1 MYARIA
7 LGNVRR
13 SIKDFGIYFLTL
25 VLGVAVY
32 YAFNSV
38 TQQSAVLSLST
49 DMRTLVRELGM
60 VIGGVS
66 VFVAVLLAFLVLFG
80 NRFLIR
86 RRKREFAIY
95 LTLGMDRRHV
105 AGIVAMESLVV
116 GAGALVVGLAVG
128 VLLSQALL
136 YATAHLFNTHVRGF
150 GLMFSS
156 HACVYTVMSFAI
168 IFIVVGALNVLEVS
182 RFKLIDLMNAD
193 RKGEKSLVRN
203 LPLSVALF
211 VVSLVLIGVAYHV
224 LRVNGMY
231 AVDWRFNLATALV
244 SVGTFLLF
252 FSVSG
257 FLLRLG
263 QSARGFYLRG
273 LNMFT
278 LRQLSSRVNS
288 AWVSIS
294 IVCAALFLAITSTCG
309 GFAIVSSIN
318 QSVSAITHYDVS
330 VAMYSTAAKDDS
342 SSSAVAQGT
351 PGAVGTESGSR
362 KEELLKA
369 SIPDWD
375 SLVAS
380 SARIDVYQDPS
391 MRLNLKALRGDTGVE
406 LPDSFEKYTNGL
418 DQVPIYVVTLSQYN
432 ATLALRGEKPVALKA
447 GDALVITDMSN
458 MAGFWQRVALKR
470 GSFDFLGTT
479 MRLRAR
485 RTTMELHD
493 SVNTSMGTIVVP
505 DDVFESKRTELEP
518 LTSYL
523 NVKARDS
530 RAEARLYKEVVK
542 AHQPGLLYAAE
553 SKSSAKEEVVGLTA
567 VIGYLALYIGFV
579 LFVSC
584 AAILA
589 IQQLSDV
596 AESAPRYRVLFDL
609 GAERSMVNH
618 AILMQIAIYFLF
630 PLVVAL
636 AHSYVVLGVLGN
648 VIKSLGVFDFLR
660 PLGVTM
666 AIVLVLYG
674 GYFLLTYGMARGVIG
689 EKVRRRE

>member
-13 SIKDFGIYFLTL
+13 SIRDFGIYFLTL

-38 TQQSAVLSLST
+38 TQQSAVLKLSGN
-49 DMRTLVRELGM
+49 MRTLVQELGT
-60 VIGGVS
+60 IIRGVS
-66 VFVAVLLAFLVLFG
+66 IFVAVLLAFLVLFG

-105 AGIVAMESLVV
+105 SGIVAMESLAV

-136 YATAHLFNTHVRGF
+136 YATARLFNTHVTGF
-150 GLMFSS
+150 GLMFSGQ
-156 HACVYTVMSFAI
+156 ACAYTVMSFAI
-168 IFIVVGALNVLEVS
+168 IFLVVGALNVLEVS
-182 RFKLIDLMNAD
+182 RFRLIDLMNAD

-211 VVSLVLIGVAYHV
+211 VVSLALIGVAYHE

-231 AVDWRFNLATALV
+231 AIDWRFNLATALV

-273 LNMFT
+273 LNMFA

-330 VAMYSTAAKDDS
+330 IAMYSTAQTSHASDADD
-342 SSSAVAQGT
+342 V
-351 PGAVGTESGSR
+351 SGSG
-362 KEELLKA
+362 KEALLKA

-375 SLVAS
+375 SLVAD
-380 SARIDVYQDPS
+380 SARIDLYQDPS
-391 MRLNLKALRGDTGVE
+391 MRLNLKTLRGDTGVE
-406 LPDSFEKYTNGL
+406 LPDSFAKYTNGL
-418 DQVPIYVVTLSQYN
+418 DKVPIYVVSLSQYN
-432 ATLALRGEKPVALKA
+432 ATLALRGDKPATLKA
-447 GDALVITDMSN
+447 NEALVTTDMNN
-458 MAGFWQRVALKR
+458 MVGFWQRVALKR
-470 GSFDFLGTT
+470 ESFDFLGTA

-485 RTTMELHD
+485 STTMEYQN
-493 SVNTSMGTIVVP
+493 SVNTSVGTIVVP
-505 DDVFESKRTELEP
+505 DAALESKRAQLEP
-518 LTSYL
+518 LSSLL
-523 NVKARDS
+523 NVKAADS

-542 AHQPGLLYAAE
+542 AHQPGLLFAAG
-553 SKSSAKEEVVGLTA
+553 SKSTAKEEVVGLTA
-567 VIGYLALYIGFV
+567 IVGYLALYIGFV

-618 AILMQIAIYFLF
+618 AILAQIATYFLF

-636 AHSYVVLGVLGN
+636 AHSYVALGVLGG
-648 VIKSLGVFDFLR
+648 VIKSLGVLDFLR

-689 EKVRRRE
+689 EKVQRRE

>member
-13 SIKDFGIYFLTL
+13 SIRDFGIYFLTL

-38 TQQSAVLSLST
+38 TQQSAVLRLSGN
-49 DMRTLVRELGM
+49 MRTLVQELGT
-60 VIGGVS
+60 IIRGVS
-66 VFVAVLLAFLVLFG
+66 IFVAVLLAFLVLFG

-105 AGIVAMESLVV
+105 SGIVAMESLAV

-136 YATAHLFNTHVRGF
+136 YATARLFNTHVTGF
-150 GLMFSS
+150 GLMFSGQ
-156 HACVYTVMSFAI
+156 ACAYTVMSFAI
-168 IFIVVGALNVLEVS
+168 IFLVVGALNVLEVS
-182 RFKLIDLMNAD
+182 RFRLIDLMNAD

-211 VVSLVLIGVAYHV
+211 VVSLALIGVAYHE

-231 AVDWRFNLATALV
+231 AIDWRFNLATALV

-273 LNMFT
+273 LNMFA

-330 VAMYSTAAKDDS
+330 VAMYSTAQTSHASDADD
-342 SSSAVAQGT
+342 V
-351 PGAVGTESGSR
+351 SGSG
-362 KEELLKA
+362 KEALLKA
-369 SIPDWD
+369 SVPDWD
-375 SLVAS
+375 SLVAD
-380 SARIDVYQDPS
+380 SARIDLYQDPS
-391 MRLNLKALRGDTGVE
+391 MRLNLKALRGDTGVA
-406 LPDSFEKYTNGL
+406 LPDSFAKYTNGL
-418 DQVPIYVVTLSQYN
+418 DKVPIYVVSLSQYN
-432 ATLALRGEKPVALKA
+432 AILALRGDKPATLKA
-447 GDALVITDMSN
+447 NEALVTTDMNN
-458 MAGFWQRVALKR
+458 MVSFWQRVALKR
-470 GSFDFLGTT
+470 ESFDFLGTA

-485 RTTMELHD
+485 STTMEYQN
-493 SVNTSMGTIVVP
+493 SVNTSVGTIVVP
-505 DDVFESKRTELEP
+505 DAALESKRAQLEP
-518 LTSYL
+518 LSSLL
-523 NVKARDS
+523 NVKAADS

-542 AHQPGLLYAAE
+542 AHQPGLLFAAG
-553 SKSSAKEEVVGLTA
+553 SKSTAKEEVVGLTA
-567 VIGYLALYIGFV
+567 IVGYLALYIGFV

-618 AILMQIAIYFLF
+618 AILAQIATYFLF

-636 AHSYVVLGVLGN
+636 AHSYVALGVLGG
-648 VIKSLGVFDFLR
+648 VIKSLGVLDFLR

-689 EKVRRRE
+689 EKARRRE

>member
-13 SIKDFGIYFLTL
+13 SIRDFGIYFLTL

-38 TQQSAVLSLST
+38 TQQSAVLRLSGN
-49 DMRTLVRELGM
+49 MRALVQELGT
-60 VIGGVS
+60 IIRGVS
-66 VFVAVLLAFLVLFG
+66 IFVAVLLAFLVLFG

-105 AGIVAMESLVV
+105 SGIVAMESLAV

-136 YATAHLFNTHVRGF
+136 YATARLFNTHVTGF
-150 GLMFSS
+150 GLMFSGQ
-156 HACVYTVMSFAI
+156 ACAYTVMSFAI
-168 IFIVVGALNVLEVS
+168 IFLVVGALNVFEVS
-182 RFKLIDLMNAD
+182 RFRLIDLMNAD

-203 LPLSVALF
+203 LPLFVALF
-211 VVSLVLIGVAYHV
+211 VVSLALIGVAYHE

-231 AVDWRFNLATALV
+231 AIDWRFNLATALV

-273 LNMFT
+273 LNMFA

-330 VAMYSTAAKDDS
+330 VAMYSTAQTSYASDADD
-342 SSSAVAQGT
+342 V
-351 PGAVGTESGSR
+351 SGSG
-362 KEELLKA
+362 KEALLKA
-369 SIPDWD
+369 SVPDWD
-375 SLVAS
+375 SLVAD
-380 SARIDVYQDPS
+380 SARIDLYQDPS
-391 MRLNLKALRGDTGVE
+391 MRLNLKTLRGDTGVE
-406 LPDSFEKYTNGL
+406 LPDSFAKYTNGL
-418 DQVPIYVVTLSQYN
+418 DKVPIYVVSLSQYN
-432 ATLALRGEKPVALKA
+432 ATLALRGDKPATLKA
-447 GDALVITDMSN
+447 NEALVTTDMNN
-458 MAGFWQRVALKR
+458 MVSFWQRVALKR
-470 GSFDFLGTT
+470 GSFDFLGTALL
-479 MRLRAR
+479 LRAR
-485 RTTMELHD
+485 STTMEYQN
-493 SVNTSMGTIVVP
+493 SVNTSVGTIVVP
-505 DDVFESKRTELEP
+505 DAALESKRAQLEP
-518 LTSYL
+518 LSSLL
-523 NVKARDS
+523 NVKAAGS

-542 AHQPGLLYAAE
+542 ARQPGLLFAAG
-553 SKSSAKEEVVGLTA
+553 SKSTAKEEVVGLTA
-567 VIGYLALYIGFV
+567 IVGYLALYIGFV

-618 AILMQIAIYFLF
+618 AILAQIATYFLF

-636 AHSYVVLGVLGN
+636 AHSYVALGVLGG
-648 VIKSLGVFDFLR
+648 VIKSLGVLDFLR

>member
-38 TQQSAVLSLST
+38 TQQSAVLRLST

-105 AGIVAMESLVV
+105 SGIVAMESLAV

-136 YATAHLFNTHVRGF
+136 YATARLFNTHVTGF
-150 GLMFSS
+150 GLMFSGQ
-156 HACVYTVMSFAI
+156 ACVYTVMSFAI
-168 IFIVVGALNVLEVS
+168 IFLVVGALNVLEVS
-182 RFKLIDLMNAD
+182 RFRLIDLMNAD

-211 VVSLVLIGVAYHV
+211 VVSLALIGVAYHE

-231 AVDWRFNLATALV
+231 AIDWRFNLATALV

-273 LNMFT
+273 LNMFA

-330 VAMYSTAAKDDS
+330 VAMYSTAQTSHASNAGD
-342 SSSAVAQGT
+342 V
-351 PGAVGTESGSR
+351 SGSG
-362 KEELLKA
+362 KEALLKA
-369 SIPDWD
+369 SVPDWD
-375 SLVAS
+375 SLVAD
-380 SARIDVYQDPS
+380 SARIDLYQDPS
-391 MRLNLKALRGDTGVE
+391 MRLNLKMLRGDTGVE
-406 LPDSFEKYTNGL
+406 LPDSFAKYTNGL
-418 DQVPIYVVTLSQYN
+418 DKVPIYVVSLSQYN
-432 ATLALRGEKPVALKA
+432 AILALRGDKPATLKA
-447 GDALVITDMSN
+447 NEALVTTDMNN
-458 MAGFWQRVALKR
+458 MVSFWQRVALKR
-470 GSFDFLGTT
+470 EGFDFLGTA

-485 RTTMELHD
+485 STTMEYQN
-493 SVNTSMGTIVVP
+493 SVNTSVGTIVVP
-505 DDVFESKRTELEP
+505 DAALESKRAQLEP
-518 LTSYL
+518 LSSLL
-523 NVKARDS
+523 NVKAADS

-542 AHQPGLLYAAE
+542 AHQPGLLFAAG
-553 SKSSAKEEVVGLTA
+553 SKSTAKEEVVGLTA
-567 VIGYLALYIGFV
+567 IVGYLALYIGFV

-618 AILMQIAIYFLF
+618 AILAQIATYFLF

-636 AHSYVVLGVLGN
+636 AHSYVALGVLGG
-648 VIKSLGVFDFLR
+648 VIKSLGVLDFLR

-689 EKVRRRE
+689 EKARRRE

>member
-13 SIKDFGIYFLTL
+13 SIRDFGIYFLTL

-38 TQQSAVLSLST
+38 TQQSAVLRLSGN
-49 DMRTLVRELGM
+49 MRTLVQELGT
-60 VIGGVS
+60 IIRGVS
-66 VFVAVLLAFLVLFG
+66 IFVAVLLAFLVLFG

-105 AGIVAMESLVV
+105 SGIVAMESLAV

-136 YATAHLFNTHVRGF
+136 YATARLFNTHVTGF
-150 GLMFSS
+150 GLMFSGQ
-156 HACVYTVMSFAI
+156 ACAYTVMSFAI
-168 IFIVVGALNVLEVS
+168 IFLVVGALNVLEVS
-182 RFKLIDLMNAD
+182 RFRLIDLMNAD

-211 VVSLVLIGVAYHV
+211 VVSLALIGVAYHE

-231 AVDWRFNLATALV
+231 AIDWRFNLATALV

-273 LNMFT
+273 LNMFA

-330 VAMYSTAAKDDS
+330 VAMYSTAQTSHASDADD
-342 SSSAVAQGT
+342 V
-351 PGAVGTESGSR
+351 SGSG
-362 KEELLKA
+362 KEALLKA
-369 SIPDWD
+369 SVPDWD
-375 SLVAS
+375 SLVAD
-380 SARIDVYQDPS
+380 SARIDLYQDPS
-391 MRLNLKALRGDTGVE
+391 MRLNLKALRGDTGVA
-406 LPDSFEKYTNGL
+406 LPDSFAKYTNGL
-418 DQVPIYVVTLSQYN
+418 DKVPIYVVSLSQYN
-432 ATLALRGEKPVALKA
+432 AILALRGDKPATLKA
-447 GDALVITDMSN
+447 NEALVTTDMNN
-458 MAGFWQRVALKR
+458 MVSFWQRVALKR
-470 GSFDFLGTT
+470 EGFDFLGTA

-485 RTTMELHD
+485 STTMEYQN
-493 SVNTSMGTIVVP
+493 SVNTSVGTIVVP
-505 DDVFESKRTELEP
+505 DAALESKRAQLKP
-518 LTSYL
+518 RSSLL
-523 NVKARDS
+523 NVKAADS

-542 AHQPGLLYAAE
+542 AHQPGLLFAAG
-553 SKSSAKEEVVGLTA
+553 SKSTAKEEVVGLTA
-567 VIGYLALYIGFV
+567 IVGYLALYIGFV

-618 AILMQIAIYFLF
+618 AILAQIATYFLF

-636 AHSYVVLGVLGN
+636 AHSYVALGVLGG
-648 VIKSLGVFDFLR
+648 VIKSLGVLDFLR

-689 EKVRRRE
+689 EKARRRE

>member
-13 SIKDFGIYFLTL
+13 SIRDFGIYFLTL

-38 TQQSAVLSLST
+38 TQQSAVLKLSGN
-49 DMRTLVRELGM
+49 MRTLVQELGT
-60 VIGGVS
+60 IIRGVS
-66 VFVAVLLAFLVLFG
+66 IFVAVLLAFLVLFG

-105 AGIVAMESLVV
+105 SGIVAMESLAV

-136 YATAHLFNTHVRGF
+136 YATARLFNTHVTGF
-150 GLMFSS
+150 GLMFSGQ
-156 HACVYTVMSFAI
+156 ACAYTVMSFAI
-168 IFIVVGALNVLEVS
+168 IFLVVGALNVLEVS
-182 RFKLIDLMNAD
+182 RFRLIDLMNAD

-211 VVSLVLIGVAYHV
+211 VVSLALIGVAYHE

-231 AVDWRFNLATALV
+231 AIDWRFNLATALV

-273 LNMFT
+273 LNMFA

-330 VAMYSTAAKDDS
+330 IAMYSTAQTSHASDADD
-342 SSSAVAQGT
+342 V
-351 PGAVGTESGSR
+351 SGSG
-362 KEELLKA
+362 KEALLKA
-369 SIPDWD
+369 SVPDWD
-375 SLVAS
+375 SLVAD
-380 SARIDVYQDPS
+380 SARIDLYQDPS
-391 MRLNLKALRGDTGVE
+391 MRLNLKALRGDTGVA
-406 LPDSFEKYTNGL
+406 LPDSFAKYTNGL
-418 DQVPIYVVTLSQYN
+418 DKVPIYVVSLSQYN
-432 ATLALRGEKPVALKA
+432 AILALRGDKPATLKA
-447 GDALVITDMSN
+447 NEALVTTDMNN
-458 MAGFWQRVALKR
+458 MVSFWQRVALKR
-470 GSFDFLGTT
+470 GSFDFLGTA

-485 RTTMELHD
+485 STTMEYQN
-493 SVNTSMGTIVVP
+493 SVNTSVGTIVVP
-505 DDVFESKRTELEP
+505 DAALESKRAQLEP
-518 LTSYL
+518 LSSLL
-523 NVKARDS
+523 NVKAADS

-542 AHQPGLLYAAE
+542 AHQPGLLFAAG
-553 SKSSAKEEVVGLTA
+553 SKSTAKEEVVGLTA
-567 VIGYLALYIGFV
+567 IVGYLALYIGFV

-618 AILMQIAIYFLF
+618 AILAQIATYFLF

-636 AHSYVVLGVLGN
+636 AHSYVALGVLGG
-648 VIKSLGVFDFLR
+648 VIKSLGVLDFLR

-689 EKVRRRE
+689 EKVQRRE

>member
-13 SIKDFGIYFLTL
+13 SIRDFGIYFLTL

-38 TQQSAVLSLST
+38 TQQSAVLRLSGN
-49 DMRTLVRELGM
+49 MRTLVQELGT
-60 VIGGVS
+60 IIRGVS
-66 VFVAVLLAFLVLFG
+66 IFVAVLLAFLVLFG

-105 AGIVAMESLVV
+105 SGIVAMESLAV

-136 YATAHLFNTHVRGF
+136 YATARLFNTHVTGF
-150 GLMFSS
+150 GLMFSGQ
-156 HACVYTVMSFAI
+156 ACAYTVMSFAI
-168 IFIVVGALNVLEVS
+168 IFLVVGALNVLEVS
-182 RFKLIDLMNAD
+182 RFRLIDLMNAD

-211 VVSLVLIGVAYHV
+211 VVSLALIGVAYHE

-231 AVDWRFNLATALV
+231 AIDWRFNLATALV

-273 LNMFT
+273 LNMFA

-330 VAMYSTAAKDDS
+330 VAMYSTAQTSHASNADD
-342 SSSAVAQGT
+342 V
-351 PGAVGTESGSR
+351 SGSG
-362 KEELLKA
+362 KEALLKA
-369 SIPDWD
+369 SVPDWD
-375 SLVAS
+375 SLVAD
-380 SARIDVYQDPS
+380 SARIDLYQDPS
-391 MRLNLKALRGDTGVE
+391 MRLNLKTLRGDTGVE
-406 LPDSFEKYTNGL
+406 LPDSFAKYTNGL
-418 DQVPIYVVTLSQYN
+418 DKVPIYVVSLSQYN
-432 ATLALRGEKPVALKA
+432 ATLALRGDKPATLKA
-447 GDALVITDMSN
+447 NEALVTTDMNN
-458 MAGFWQRVALKR
+458 MVSFWQRVALKR
-470 GSFDFLGTT
+470 EGFDFLGTA

-485 RTTMELHD
+485 STTMEYQN
-493 SVNTSMGTIVVP
+493 SVNTSVGTIVVP
-505 DDVFESKRTELEP
+505 DAALESKCAQLEP
-518 LTSYL
+518 LSSLL
-523 NVKARDS
+523 NVRATDS

-542 AHQPGLLYAAE
+542 AHQPGLLFAAE
-553 SKSSAKEEVVGLTA
+553 SKSTAKEEVVGLTA
-567 VIGYLALYIGFV
+567 IVGYLALYIGFV

-618 AILMQIAIYFLF
+618 AILAQIATYFLF

-636 AHSYVVLGVLGN
+636 AHSYVALGVLGG
-648 VIKSLGVFDFLR
+648 VIKSLGVLDFLR

-689 EKVRRRE
+689 EKVQRRE

>member
-13 SIKDFGIYFLTL
+13 SIRDFGIYFLTL

-38 TQQSAVLSLST
+38 TQQSAVLRLSGN
-49 DMRTLVRELGM
+49 MRTLVQELGT
-60 VIGGVS
+60 IIRGVS
-66 VFVAVLLAFLVLFG
+66 IFVAVLLAFLVLFG

-105 AGIVAMESLVV
+105 SGIVAMESLAV

-136 YATAHLFNTHVRGF
+136 YATARLFNTHVTGF
-150 GLMFSS
+150 GLMFSGQ
-156 HACVYTVMSFAI
+156 ACAYTVMSFAI
-168 IFIVVGALNVLEVS
+168 IFLVVGALNVLEVS
-182 RFKLIDLMNAD
+182 RFRLIDLMNAD

-211 VVSLVLIGVAYHV
+211 VVSLALIGVAYHE

-231 AVDWRFNLATALV
+231 AIDWRFNLATALV

-263 QSARGFYLRG
+263 QSVRGFYLRG
-273 LNMFT
+273 LNMFA

-330 VAMYSTAAKDDS
+330 VAMYSTAQTSHASNAGD
-342 SSSAVAQGT
+342 V
-351 PGAVGTESGSR
+351 SGSG
-362 KEELLKA
+362 KEALLKA
-369 SIPDWD
+369 SVPDWD
-375 SLVAS
+375 SLVAD
-380 SARIDVYQDPS
+380 SARIDLYQDPS
-391 MRLNLKALRGDTGVE
+391 MRLNLKMLRGDTGVE
-406 LPDSFEKYTNGL
+406 LPDSFAKYTNGL
-418 DQVPIYVVTLSQYN
+418 DKVPIYVVSLSQYN
-432 ATLALRGEKPVALKA
+432 ATLALRGDKPATLKA
-447 GDALVITDMSN
+447 NEALVTTDMNN
-458 MAGFWQRVALKR
+458 MVSFWQRVALKR
-470 GSFDFLGTT
+470 EGFDFLGTA

-485 RTTMELHD
+485 STTMEYQN
-493 SVNTSMGTIVVP
+493 SVNTSVGTIVVP
-505 DDVFESKRTELEP
+505 DTALESKRAQLEP
-518 LTSYL
+518 LSSLL
-523 NVKARDS
+523 NVKTADS

-542 AHQPGLLYAAE
+542 AHQPGLLFAAG
-553 SKSSAKEEVVGLTA
+553 SKSTAKEEVVGLTA
-567 VIGYLALYIGFV
+567 IVGYLALYIGFV

-618 AILMQIAIYFLF
+618 AILAQIATYFLF

-636 AHSYVVLGVLGN
+636 AHSYVALGVLGG
-648 VIKSLGVFDFLR
+648 VIKTLGVLDFLR
-660 PLGVTM
+660 PLGITM

-689 EKVRRRE
+689 EKARRRE

>member
-13 SIKDFGIYFLTL
+13 SIRDFGIYFLTL

-38 TQQSAVLSLST
+38 TQQSAVLRLSGN
-49 DMRTLVRELGM
+49 MRTLVQELGT
-60 VIGGVS
+60 IIRGVS
-66 VFVAVLLAFLVLFG
+66 IFVAVLLAFLVLFG

-105 AGIVAMESLVV
+105 SGIVAMESLAV

-136 YATAHLFNTHVRGF
+136 YATARLFNTHVTGF
-150 GLMFSS
+150 GLMFSGQ
-156 HACVYTVMSFAI
+156 ACAYTVMSFAI
-168 IFIVVGALNVLEVS
+168 IFLVVGALNVLEVS
-182 RFKLIDLMNAD
+182 RFRLIDLMNAD

-211 VVSLVLIGVAYHV
+211 VVSLALIGVAYHE

-231 AVDWRFNLATALV
+231 AIDWRFNLATALV

-273 LNMFT
+273 LNMFA

-330 VAMYSTAAKDDS
+330 VAMYSTAQTSYASDADD
-342 SSSAVAQGT
+342 V
-351 PGAVGTESGSR
+351 SGSG
-362 KEELLKA
+362 KEALLKA
-369 SIPDWD
+369 SVPDWD
-375 SLVAS
+375 SLVAD
-380 SARIDVYQDPS
+380 SARIDLYQGPS
-391 MRLNLKALRGDTGVE
+391 MRLNLKTLRGDTGVE
-406 LPDSFEKYTNGL
+406 LPDSFAKYTNGL
-418 DQVPIYVVTLSQYN
+418 DKVPIYVVSLSQYN
-432 ATLALRGEKPVALKA
+432 ATLALRGDKPATLKA
-447 GDALVITDMSN
+447 NEALVTTDMNN
-458 MAGFWQRVALKR
+458 MVSFWQRVALKR
-470 GSFDFLGTT
+470 ESFDFLGTA

-485 RTTMELHD
+485 STTMEYQN
-493 SVNTSMGTIVVP
+493 SVNTSVGTIVVP
-505 DDVFESKRTELEP
+505 DAALESKRTQLDP
-518 LTSYL
+518 LSSLL
-523 NVKARDS
+523 NVKAADS

-542 AHQPGLLYAAE
+542 AHQPGLLFAAE
-553 SKSSAKEEVVGLTA
+553 SKSTAKEEVVGLTA
-567 VIGYLALYIGFV
+567 IVGYLALYIGFV

-618 AILMQIAIYFLF
+618 AILAQIATYFLF

-636 AHSYVVLGVLGN
+636 AHSYVALGVLGG
-648 VIKSLGVFDFLR
+648 VIKSLGVLDFLR

>member
-38 TQQSAVLSLST
+38 TQQSAVLKLSGN
-49 DMRTLVRELGM
+49 MRTLVQELGTI
-60 VIGGVS
+60 IGGVS

-105 AGIVAMESLVV
+105 SGIVAMESLVV

-136 YATAHLFNTHVRGF
+136 YATARLFNTHVTGF
-150 GLMFSS
+150 GLMFSGQ
-156 HACVYTVMSFAI
+156 ACAYTVLSFAV
-168 IFIVVGALNVLEVS
+168 IFLVVGALNVLEVS
-182 RFKLIDLMNAD
+182 RFRLIDLMNAD

-211 VVSLVLIGVAYHV
+211 VVSLALIGVAYHE

-231 AVDWRFNLATALV
+231 AIDWRFNLATALV

-273 LNMFT
+273 FNMFA

-330 VAMYSTAAKDDS
+330 IAMYSTAAKDA
-342 SSSAVAQGT
+342 SSSAAAITDGS
-351 PGAVGTESGSR
+351 GMES
-362 KEELLKA
+362 LLKA

-375 SLVAS
+375 SLVAD
-380 SARIDVYQDPS
+380 SARIDLYQDPS
-391 MRLNLKALRGDTGVE
+391 MRLNLKALRGDTGVA
-406 LPDSFEKYTNGL
+406 LPDSFAKYTNGL
-418 DQVPIYVVTLSQYN
+418 DKVPIYVVSLSQYN
-432 ATLALRGEKPVALKA
+432 AILALRGDKPATLKA
-447 GDALVITDMSN
+447 NEALVTTDMNN
-458 MAGFWQRVALKR
+458 MVSFWQRVALKR
-470 GSFDFLGTT
+470 EGFDFLGTA

-485 RTTMELHD
+485 STTMEYQN
-493 SVNTSMGTIVVP
+493 SVNTSVGTIVVP
-505 DDVFESKRTELEP
+505 DAALESKRAQLKP
-518 LTSYL
+518 RSSLL
-523 NVKARDS
+523 NVKAKDS

-542 AHQPGLLYAAE
+542 AHQPGLLFAAE
-553 SKSSAKEEVVGLTA
+553 SKSTAKEEVVGLTA
-567 VIGYLALYIGFV
+567 IVGYLALYIGFV

-618 AILMQIAIYFLF
+618 AILAQIATYFLF

-636 AHSYVVLGVLGN
+636 AHSYVALGVLGG
-648 VIKSLGVFDFLR
+648 VIKTLGVLDFLR
-660 PLGVTM
+660 PLGITM

-689 EKVRRRE
+689 EKVQRRD

>member
-13 SIKDFGIYFLTL
+13 SIRDFGIYFLTL

-38 TQQSAVLSLST
+38 TQQSAVLRLSGN
-49 DMRTLVRELGM
+49 MRTLVQELGT
-60 VIGGVS
+60 IIRGVS
-66 VFVAVLLAFLVLFG
+66 IFVAVLLAFLVLFG

-105 AGIVAMESLVV
+105 SGIVAMESLAV

-136 YATAHLFNTHVRGF
+136 YATARLFNTHVTGF
-150 GLMFSS
+150 GLMFSGQ
-156 HACVYTVMSFAI
+156 ACAYTVMSFAI
-168 IFIVVGALNVLEVS
+168 IFLVVGALNVLEVS
-182 RFKLIDLMNAD
+182 RFRLIDLMNAD

-211 VVSLVLIGVAYHV
+211 VVSLALIGVAYHE

-231 AVDWRFNLATALV
+231 AIDWRFNLATALV

-273 LNMFT
+273 LNMFA

-330 VAMYSTAAKDDS
+330 IAMYSPAQTSHASDADD
-342 SSSAVAQGT
+342 V
-351 PGAVGTESGSR
+351 SGSG
-362 KEELLKA
+362 KEALLKA
-369 SIPDWD
+369 SVPDWD
-375 SLVAS
+375 SLVAD
-380 SARIDVYQDPS
+380 SARIDLYQDPS
-391 MRLNLKALRGDTGVE
+391 MRLNLKMLRGDTGVE
-406 LPDSFEKYTNGL
+406 LPDSFAKYTNGL
-418 DQVPIYVVTLSQYN
+418 DKVPIYVVSLSQYN
-432 ATLALRGEKPVALKA
+432 ATLALRGDKPATLKA
-447 GDALVITDMSN
+447 NEALVTTDMNN
-458 MAGFWQRVALKR
+458 MVSFWQRVALKR
-470 GSFDFLGTT
+470 EGFDFLGTA

-485 RTTMELHD
+485 STTMEYQN
-493 SVNTSMGTIVVP
+493 SVNTSVGTIVVP
-505 DDVFESKRTELEP
+505 DTALESKRAQLEP
-518 LTSYL
+518 LSSLL
-523 NVKARDS
+523 NVKTADS

-542 AHQPGLLYAAE
+542 AHQPGLLFAAG
-553 SKSSAKEEVVGLTA
+553 SKSTAKEEVVGLTA
-567 VIGYLALYIGFV
+567 IVGYLALYIGFV

-618 AILMQIAIYFLF
+618 AILAQIATYFLF

-636 AHSYVVLGVLGN
+636 AHSYAALGVLGG
-648 VIKSLGVFDFLR
+648 VIKSLGVLDFLR

-689 EKVRRRE
+689 EKARRRE

>member
-38 TQQSAVLSLST
+38 TQQSAVLRLST

-105 AGIVAMESLVV
+105 SGIVAMESLAV

-136 YATAHLFNTHVRGF
+136 YATARLFNTHVTGF
-150 GLMFSS
+150 GLMFSGQ
-156 HACVYTVMSFAI
+156 ACVYTVMSFAI
-168 IFIVVGALNVLEVS
+168 IFLVVGALNVLEVS
-182 RFKLIDLMNAD
+182 RFRLIDLMNAD

-211 VVSLVLIGVAYHV
+211 VVSLALIGVAYHE

-231 AVDWRFNLATALV
+231 AIDWRFNLATALV

-273 LNMFT
+273 LNMFA

-330 VAMYSTAAKDDS
+330 IAMYSTAQTSHASDADD
-342 SSSAVAQGT
+342 V
-351 PGAVGTESGSR
+351 SGSG
-362 KEELLKA
+362 KEALLKA

-375 SLVAS
+375 SLVAD
-380 SARIDVYQDPS
+380 SARIDLYQDPS
-391 MRLNLKALRGDTGVE
+391 MRLNLKALRGDTGVA
-406 LPDSFEKYTNGL
+406 LPDSFAKYTNGL
-418 DQVPIYVVTLSQYN
+418 DKVPIYVVSLSQYN
-432 ATLALRGEKPVALKA
+432 AILALRGDKPATLKA
-447 GDALVITDMSN
+447 NEALVTTDMNN
-458 MAGFWQRVALKR
+458 MVSFWQRVALKR
-470 GSFDFLGTT
+470 EGFDFLGTA

-485 RTTMELHD
+485 STTMEYQN
-493 SVNTSMGTIVVP
+493 SVNTSVGTIVVP
-505 DDVFESKRTELEP
+505 DAALESKRAQLEP
-518 LTSYL
+518 LSSLL
-523 NVKARDS
+523 NVKAADS

-542 AHQPGLLYAAE
+542 AHQPGLLFAAG
-553 SKSSAKEEVVGLTA
+553 SKSTAKEEVVGLTA
-567 VIGYLALYIGFV
+567 IVGYLALYIGFV

-618 AILMQIAIYFLF
+618 AILAQIATYFLF

-636 AHSYVVLGVLGN
+636 AHSYVALGVLGG
-648 VIKSLGVFDFLR
+648 VIKSLGVLDFLR

-689 EKVRRRE
+689 EKVQRRE

>member
-13 SIKDFGIYFLTL
+13 SIRDFGIYFLTL

-38 TQQSAVLSLST
+38 TQQSAVLRLSGN
-49 DMRTLVRELGM
+49 MRTLVQELGT
-60 VIGGVS
+60 IIRGVS
-66 VFVAVLLAFLVLFG
+66 IFVAVLLAFLVLFG

-105 AGIVAMESLVV
+105 SGIVAMESLAV

-136 YATAHLFNTHVRGF
+136 YATARLFNTHVTGF
-150 GLMFSS
+150 GLMFSGQ
-156 HACVYTVMSFAI
+156 ACAYTVMSFAI
-168 IFIVVGALNVLEVS
+168 IFLVVGALNVLEVS
-182 RFKLIDLMNAD
+182 RFRLIDLMNAD

-211 VVSLVLIGVAYHV
+211 VVSLALIGVAYHE

-231 AVDWRFNLATALV
+231 AIDWRFNLATALV

-273 LNMFT
+273 LNMFA

-330 VAMYSTAAKDDS
+330 VAMYSTAQTSYASDADD
-342 SSSAVAQGT
+342 V
-351 PGAVGTESGSR
+351 SGSG
-362 KEELLKA
+362 KEALLKA
-369 SIPDWD
+369 SVPDWN
-375 SLVAS
+375 SLVAD
-380 SARIDVYQDPS
+380 SARIDLYQDPS
-391 MRLNLKALRGDTGVE
+391 MRLNLKTLRGDTGVE
-406 LPDSFEKYTNGL
+406 LPDSFAKYTNGL
-418 DQVPIYVVTLSQYN
+418 DKVPIYVVSLSQYN
-432 ATLALRGEKPVALKA
+432 ATLALRGDKPATLKA
-447 GDALVITDMSN
+447 NEALVTTDMNN
-458 MAGFWQRVALKR
+458 MVSFWQRVALKR
-470 GSFDFLGTT
+470 EGFDFLGTA

-485 RTTMELHD
+485 STTMEYQN
-493 SVNTSMGTIVVP
+493 SVNTSVGTIVVP
-505 DDVFESKRTELEP
+505 DAALESKRAQLKP
-518 LTSYL
+518 RSSLL
-523 NVKARDS
+523 NVKAKDS

-542 AHQPGLLYAAE
+542 AHQPGLLFAAE
-553 SKSSAKEEVVGLTA
+553 SKSTAKEEVVGLTA
-567 VIGYLALYIGFV
+567 IVGYLALYIGFV

-618 AILMQIAIYFLF
+618 AILAQIATYFLF

-636 AHSYVVLGVLGN
+636 AHSYVALGVLGG
-648 VIKSLGVFDFLR
+648 VIKSLGVLDFLR

-689 EKVRRRE
+689 EKVQRRE

>member
-13 SIKDFGIYFLTL
+13 SIRDFGIYFLTL

-38 TQQSAVLSLST
+38 TQQSAVLRLSGN
-49 DMRTLVRELGM
+49 MRTLVQELGT
-60 VIGGVS
+60 IIRGVS
-66 VFVAVLLAFLVLFG
+66 IFVAVLLAFLVLFG

-105 AGIVAMESLVV
+105 SGIVAMESLAV

-136 YATAHLFNTHVRGF
+136 YATARLFNTHVTGF
-150 GLMFSS
+150 GLMFSGQ
-156 HACVYTVMSFAI
+156 ACAYTVMSFAI
-168 IFIVVGALNVLEVS
+168 IFLVVGALNVLEVS
-182 RFKLIDLMNAD
+182 RFRLIDLMNAD

-211 VVSLVLIGVAYHV
+211 VVSLALIGVAYHE

-231 AVDWRFNLATALV
+231 AIDWRFNLATALV

-273 LNMFT
+273 LNMFA

-330 VAMYSTAAKDDS
+330 VAMYSTAQTSYASDADD
-342 SSSAVAQGT
+342 V
-351 PGAVGTESGSR
+351 SGSG
-362 KEELLKA
+362 KEALLKA
-369 SIPDWD
+369 SVPDWD
-375 SLVAS
+375 SLVAD
-380 SARIDVYQDPS
+380 SARIDLYQDPS
-391 MRLNLKALRGDTGVE
+391 MRLNLKTLRGDTGVE
-406 LPDSFEKYTNGL
+406 LPDSFAKYTNGL
-418 DQVPIYVVTLSQYN
+418 DKVPIYVVSLSQYN
-432 ATLALRGEKPVALKA
+432 ATLALRGDKPATLGA
-447 GDALVITDMSN
+447 NEALVTTDTNN
-458 MAGFWQRVALKR
+458 MVSFWQRVALKR
-470 GSFDFLGTT
+470 GSFDFLGTA

-485 RTTMELHD
+485 GTTMEYQN
-493 SVNTSMGTIVVP
+493 SANTSMGTIVVP
-505 DDVFESKRTELEP
+505 DDVLESKRDQLEP
-518 LTSYL
+518 LSSLL
-523 NVKARDS
+523 NVRATDS
-530 RAEARLYKEVVK
+530 RAEARLYREAVK
-542 AHQPGLLYAAE
+542 AHQPGLLFAAE

-567 VIGYLALYIGFV
+567 IVGYLALYIGFV

-618 AILMQIAIYFLF
+618 AILAQIATYFLF

-636 AHSYVVLGVLGN
+636 AHSYVALGVLGG
-648 VIKSLGVFDFLR
+648 VIKSQGVLDFLR

-689 EKVRRRE
+689 EKVQRRD

>member
-13 SIKDFGIYFLTL
+13 SIRDFGIYFLTL

-38 TQQSAVLSLST
+38 TQQSAVLRLSGN
-49 DMRTLVRELGM
+49 MRTLVQELGT
-60 VIGGVS
+60 IIRGVS
-66 VFVAVLLAFLVLFG
+66 IFVAVLLAFLVLFG

-105 AGIVAMESLVV
+105 SGIVAMESLAV

-136 YATAHLFNTHVRGF
+136 YATARLFNTHVTGF
-150 GLMFSS
+150 GLMFSGQ
-156 HACVYTVMSFAI
+156 ACAYTVMSFAI
-168 IFIVVGALNVLEVS
+168 IFLVVGALNVLEVS
-182 RFKLIDLMNAD
+182 RFRLIDLMNAD

-211 VVSLVLIGVAYHV
+211 VVSLALIGVAYHE

-231 AVDWRFNLATALV
+231 AIDWRFNLATALV

-273 LNMFT
+273 LNMFA

-330 VAMYSTAAKDDS
+330 VAMYSTAQTSHASDADD
-342 SSSAVAQGT
+342 V
-351 PGAVGTESGSR
+351 SGSG
-362 KEELLKA
+362 KEALLKA
-369 SIPDWD
+369 SVPDWD
-375 SLVAS
+375 SLVAD
-380 SARIDVYQDPS
+380 SARIDLYQDPS
-391 MRLNLKALRGDTGVE
+391 MRLNLKTLRGDTGVE
-406 LPDSFEKYTNGL
+406 LPDSFAKYTNGL
-418 DQVPIYVVTLSQYN
+418 DKVPIYVVSLSQYN
-432 ATLALRGEKPVALKA
+432 ATLALRGDKPATLKA
-447 GDALVITDMSN
+447 NEALVTTDMNN
-458 MAGFWQRVALKR
+458 MVSFWQRVALKR
-470 GSFDFLGTT
+470 ESFDFLGTA

-485 RTTMELHD
+485 STTMEYQN
-493 SVNTSMGTIVVP
+493 SVNTSVGTIVVP
-505 DDVFESKRTELEP
+505 DTALESKRAQLEP
-518 LTSYL
+518 LSSLL
-523 NVKARDS
+523 NVKTADS

-542 AHQPGLLYAAE
+542 AHQPGLLFAAG
-553 SKSSAKEEVVGLTA
+553 SKSTAKEEVVGLTA
-567 VIGYLALYIGFV
+567 IVGYLALYIGFV

-618 AILMQIAIYFLF
+618 AILAQIATYFLF

-636 AHSYVVLGVLGN
+636 AHSYAALGVLGG
-648 VIKSLGVFDFLR
+648 VIKSLGVLDFLR

-689 EKVRRRE
+689 EKARRRE

>member
-13 SIKDFGIYFLTL
+13 SIRDFGIYFLTL

-38 TQQSAVLSLST
+38 TQQSAVLRLSGN
-49 DMRTLVRELGM
+49 MRTLVQELGT
-60 VIGGVS
+60 IIRGVS
-66 VFVAVLLAFLVLFG
+66 IFVAVLLAFLVLFG

-105 AGIVAMESLVV
+105 SGIVAMESLAV

-136 YATAHLFNTHVRGF
+136 YATARLFNTHVTGF
-150 GLMFSS
+150 GLMFSGQ
-156 HACVYTVMSFAI
+156 ACAYTVMSFAI
-168 IFIVVGALNVLEVS
+168 IFLVVGALNVLEVS
-182 RFKLIDLMNAD
+182 RFRLIDLMNAD

-211 VVSLVLIGVAYHV
+211 VVSLALIGVAYHE

-231 AVDWRFNLATALV
+231 AIDWRFNLATALV

-273 LNMFT
+273 LNMFA

-330 VAMYSTAAKDDS
+330 IAMYSTAQTSHASDADD
-342 SSSAVAQGT
+342 V
-351 PGAVGTESGSR
+351 SGSG
-362 KEELLKA
+362 KEALLKA

-375 SLVAS
+375 SLVAD
-380 SARIDVYQDPS
+380 SARIDLYQDPS
-391 MRLNLKALRGDTGVE
+391 MRLNLKTLRGDTGVE
-406 LPDSFEKYTNGL
+406 LPDSFAKYTNGL
-418 DQVPIYVVTLSQYN
+418 DKVPIYVVSLSQYN
-432 ATLALRGEKPVALKA
+432 AILALRGDKPATLKA
-447 GDALVITDMSN
+447 NEALVTTDMNN
-458 MAGFWQRVALKR
+458 MVSFWQRVALKR
-470 GSFDFLGTT
+470 EGFDFLGTA

-485 RTTMELHD
+485 STTMEYQN
-493 SVNTSMGTIVVP
+493 SVNTSVGTIVVP
-505 DDVFESKRTELEP
+505 DAALESKRAQLEP
-518 LTSYL
+518 LSSLL
-523 NVKARDS
+523 NVKAADS

-542 AHQPGLLYAAE
+542 AHQPGLLFAAG
-553 SKSSAKEEVVGLTA
+553 SKSTAKEEVVGLTA
-567 VIGYLALYIGFV
+567 IVGYLALYIGFV

-618 AILMQIAIYFLF
+618 AILAQIATYFLF

-636 AHSYVVLGVLGN
+636 AHSYVALGVLGG
-648 VIKSLGVFDFLR
+648 VIKSLGVLDFLR

-689 EKVRRRE
+689 EKVQRRE

>member
-13 SIKDFGIYFLTL
+13 SIRDFGIYFLTL

-38 TQQSAVLSLST
+38 TQQSAVLRLSGN
-49 DMRTLVRELGM
+49 MRTLVQELGT
-60 VIGGVS
+60 IIRGVS
-66 VFVAVLLAFLVLFG
+66 IFVAVLLAFLVLFG

-105 AGIVAMESLVV
+105 SGIVAMESLAV

-136 YATAHLFNTHVRGF
+136 YATARLFNTHVTGF
-150 GLMFSS
+150 GLMFSGQ
-156 HACVYTVMSFAI
+156 ACAYTVMSFAI
-168 IFIVVGALNVLEVS
+168 IFLVVGALNVLEVS
-182 RFKLIDLMNAD
+182 RFRLIDLMNAD

-211 VVSLVLIGVAYHV
+211 VVSLALIGVAYHE

-231 AVDWRFNLATALV
+231 AIDWRFNLATALV

-273 LNMFT
+273 LNMFA

-330 VAMYSTAAKDDS
+330 VAMYSTAQTSYASDADD
-342 SSSAVAQGT
+342 V
-351 PGAVGTESGSR
+351 SGSG
-362 KEELLKA
+362 KEALLKA
-369 SIPDWD
+369 SVPDWD
-375 SLVAS
+375 SLVAD
-380 SARIDVYQDPS
+380 SARIDLYQDPS
-391 MRLNLKALRGDTGVE
+391 MRLNLKTLRGDTGVE
-406 LPDSFEKYTNGL
+406 LPDSFAKYTNGL
-418 DQVPIYVVTLSQYN
+418 DKVPIYVVSLSQYN
-432 ATLALRGEKPVALKA
+432 ATLALRGDKPATLKA
-447 GDALVITDMSN
+447 NEALVTTDMNN
-458 MAGFWQRVALKR
+458 MVSFWQRVALKR
-470 GSFDFLGTT
+470 EGFDFLGTA

-485 RTTMELHD
+485 STTMEYQN
-493 SVNTSMGTIVVP
+493 SVNTSVGTIVVP
-505 DDVFESKRTELEP
+505 DAALESKRAQLEP
-518 LTSYL
+518 RSSLL
-523 NVKARDS
+523 NVKAADS

-542 AHQPGLLYAAE
+542 AHQPGLLFAAE
-553 SKSSAKEEVVGLTA
+553 SKSTAKEEVVGLTA
-567 VIGYLALYIGFV
+567 IVGYLALYIGFV

-618 AILMQIAIYFLF
+618 AILAQIATYFLF

-636 AHSYVVLGVLGN
+636 AHSYVALGVLGG
-648 VIKSLGVFDFLR
+648 VIKSLGVLDFLR

-689 EKVRRRE
+689 EKARRRE

>member
-13 SIKDFGIYFLTL
+13 SIRDFGIYFLTL

-38 TQQSAVLSLST
+38 TQQSAVLRLSGN
-49 DMRTLVRELGM
+49 MRTLVQELGT
-60 VIGGVS
+60 IIRGVS
-66 VFVAVLLAFLVLFG
+66 IFVAVLLAFLVLFG

-105 AGIVAMESLVV
+105 SGIVAMESLAV

-136 YATAHLFNTHVRGF
+136 YATARLFNTHVTGF
-150 GLMFSS
+150 GLMFSGQ
-156 HACVYTVMSFAI
+156 ACAYTVMSFAI
-168 IFIVVGALNVLEVS
+168 IFLVVGALNVLEVS
-182 RFKLIDLMNAD
+182 RFRLIDLMNAD

-211 VVSLVLIGVAYHV
+211 VVSLALIGVAYHE

-231 AVDWRFNLATALV
+231 AIDWRFNLATALV

-273 LNMFT
+273 LNMFA

-330 VAMYSTAAKDDS
+330 VAMYSTAQTSHASDADD
-342 SSSAVAQGT
+342 V
-351 PGAVGTESGSR
+351 SGSG
-362 KEELLKA
+362 KEALLKA
-369 SIPDWD
+369 SVPDWD
-375 SLVAS
+375 SLVAD
-380 SARIDVYQDPS
+380 SARIDLYQDPS
-391 MRLNLKALRGDTGVE
+391 MRLNLKTLRGDTGVE
-406 LPDSFEKYTNGL
+406 LPDSFAKYTNGL
-418 DQVPIYVVTLSQYN
+418 DKVPIYVVSLSQYN
-432 ATLALRGEKPVALKA
+432 ATLALRGDKPATLKA
-447 GDALVITDMSN
+447 NEALVTTDMNN
-458 MAGFWQRVALKR
+458 MVSFWQRVALKR
-470 GSFDFLGTT
+470 ESFDFLGTA

-485 RTTMELHD
+485 STTMEYQN
-493 SVNTSMGTIVVP
+493 SVNTSVGTIVVP
-505 DDVFESKRTELEP
+505 DAALESKRAQLEP
-518 LTSYL
+518 RSSLL
-523 NVKARDS
+523 NVKAAGS

-542 AHQPGLLYAAE
+542 AHQPGLLFAAE
-553 SKSSAKEEVVGLTA
+553 SKSTAKEEVVGLTA
-567 VIGYLALYIGFV
+567 IVGYLALYIGFV

-618 AILMQIAIYFLF
+618 AILAQIATYFLF

-636 AHSYVVLGVLGN
+636 AHSYVALGVLGG
-648 VIKSLGVFDFLR
+648 VIKSLGVLDFLR

-689 EKVRRRE
+689 EKVQRRE

>member
-13 SIKDFGIYFLTL
+13 SIRDFGIYFLTL

-38 TQQSAVLSLST
+38 TQQSAVLKLSGN
-49 DMRTLVRELGM
+49 MRTLVQELGT
-60 VIGGVS
+60 IIRGVS
-66 VFVAVLLAFLVLFG
+66 IFVAVLLAFLVLFG

-105 AGIVAMESLVV
+105 SGIVAMESLAV

-136 YATAHLFNTHVRGF
+136 YATARLFNTHVTGF
-150 GLMFSS
+150 GLMFSGQ
-156 HACVYTVMSFAI
+156 ACAYTVMSFAI
-168 IFIVVGALNVLEVS
+168 IFLVVGALNVLEVS
-182 RFKLIDLMNAD
+182 RFRLIDLMNAD

-211 VVSLVLIGVAYHV
+211 VVSLALIGVAYHE

-231 AVDWRFNLATALV
+231 AIDWRFNLATALV

-273 LNMFT
+273 LNMFA

-330 VAMYSTAAKDDS
+330 IAMYSTAQTSHASDADD
-342 SSSAVAQGT
+342 V
-351 PGAVGTESGSR
+351 SGSG
-362 KEELLKA
+362 KEALLKA
-369 SIPDWD
+369 SVPDWD
-375 SLVAS
+375 SLVAD
-380 SARIDVYQDPS
+380 SARIDLYQDPS
-391 MRLNLKALRGDTGVE
+391 MRLNLKALRGDTGVA
-406 LPDSFEKYTNGL
+406 LPDSFAKYTNGL
-418 DQVPIYVVTLSQYN
+418 DKVPIYVVSLSQYN
-432 ATLALRGEKPVALKA
+432 AILALRGDKPATLKA
-447 GDALVITDMSN
+447 NEALVTTDMNN
-458 MAGFWQRVALKR
+458 MVSFWQRVALKR
-470 GSFDFLGTT
+470 EGFDFLGTA

-485 RTTMELHD
+485 STTMEYQN
-493 SVNTSMGTIVVP
+493 SVNTSVGTIVVP
-505 DDVFESKRTELEP
+505 DAALESKRAQLEP
-518 LTSYL
+518 RSSLLS
-523 NVKARDS
+523 VKAAGS

-542 AHQPGLLYAAE
+542 AHQPGLLFAAE
-553 SKSSAKEEVVGLTA
+553 SKSTAKEEVVGLTA
-567 VIGYLALYIGFV
+567 IVGYLALYIGFV

-618 AILMQIAIYFLF
+618 AILAQIATYFLF

-636 AHSYVVLGVLGN
+636 AHSYVALGVLGG
-648 VIKSLGVFDFLR
+648 VIKSLGVLDFLR

>member
-13 SIKDFGIYFLTL
+13 SIRDFGIYFLTL

-38 TQQSAVLSLST
+38 TQQSAVLKLSGN
-49 DMRTLVRELGM
+49 MRTLVQELGT
-60 VIGGVS
+60 IIRGVS
-66 VFVAVLLAFLVLFG
+66 IFVAVLLAFLVLFG

-105 AGIVAMESLVV
+105 SGIVAMESLAV

-136 YATAHLFNTHVRGF
+136 YATARLFNTHVTGF
-150 GLMFSS
+150 GLMFSGQ
-156 HACVYTVMSFAI
+156 ACAYTVMSFAI
-168 IFIVVGALNVLEVS
+168 IFLVVGALNVLEVS
-182 RFKLIDLMNAD
+182 RFRLIDLMNAD

-211 VVSLVLIGVAYHV
+211 VVSLALIGVAYHE

-231 AVDWRFNLATALV
+231 AIDWRFNLATALV

-273 LNMFT
+273 LNMFA

-330 VAMYSTAAKDDS
+330 IAMYSTAQTSHASNAGD
-342 SSSAVAQGT
+342 V
-351 PGAVGTESGSR
+351 SGSG
-362 KEELLKA
+362 KEALLKA
-369 SIPDWD
+369 SVPDWD
-375 SLVAS
+375 SLVAD
-380 SARIDVYQDPS
+380 SARIDLYQDPS
-391 MRLNLKALRGDTGVE
+391 MRLNLKMLRGDTGVE
-406 LPDSFEKYTNGL
+406 LPDSFAKYTNGL
-418 DQVPIYVVTLSQYN
+418 DKVPIYVVSLSQYN
-432 ATLALRGEKPVALKA
+432 ATLALRGDKPATLKA
-447 GDALVITDMSN
+447 NEALVTTDMNN
-458 MAGFWQRVALKR
+458 MVSFWQRVALKR
-470 GSFDFLGTT
+470 ESFDFLGTA

-485 RTTMELHD
+485 STTMEYQN
-493 SVNTSMGTIVVP
+493 SVNTSVGTIVVP
-505 DDVFESKRTELEP
+505 DAALESKRAQLEP
-518 LTSYL
+518 LSSLL
-523 NVKARDS
+523 NVKAADS

-542 AHQPGLLYAAE
+542 AHQPGLLFAAG
-553 SKSSAKEEVVGLTA
+553 SKSTAKEEVVGLTA
-567 VIGYLALYIGFV
+567 IVGYLALYIGFV

-618 AILMQIAIYFLF
+618 AILAQIATYFLF

-636 AHSYVVLGVLGN
+636 AHSYAALGVLGG
-648 VIKSLGVFDFLR
+648 VIKSLGVLDFLR

-689 EKVRRRE
+689 EKARRRE

>member
-13 SIKDFGIYFLTL
+13 SIRDFGIYFLTL

-38 TQQSAVLSLST
+38 TQQSAVLRLSGN
-49 DMRTLVRELGM
+49 MRTLVQELGT
-60 VIGGVS
+60 IIRGVS
-66 VFVAVLLAFLVLFG
+66 IFVAVLLAFLVLFG

-105 AGIVAMESLVV
+105 SGIVAMESLTV

-136 YATAHLFNTHVRGF
+136 YATARLFNTHVTGF
-150 GLMFSS
+150 GLMFSGQ
-156 HACVYTVMSFAI
+156 ACAYTVMSFAI
-168 IFIVVGALNVLEVS
+168 IFLVVGALNVLEVS
-182 RFKLIDLMNAD
+182 RFRLIDLMNAD

-211 VVSLVLIGVAYHV
+211 VVSLALIGVAYHE

-231 AVDWRFNLATALV
+231 AIDWRFNLATALV

-273 LNMFT
+273 LNMFA

-330 VAMYSTAAKDDS
+330 VAMYSTAQTSYASDADD
-342 SSSAVAQGT
+342 V
-351 PGAVGTESGSR
+351 SGSG
-362 KEELLKA
+362 KEALLKA
-369 SIPDWD
+369 SVPDWD
-375 SLVAS
+375 SLVAD
-380 SARIDVYQDPS
+380 SARIDLYQDPS
-391 MRLNLKALRGDTGVE
+391 MRLNLKTLRGDTGVE
-406 LPDSFEKYTNGL
+406 LPDSFAKYTNGL
-418 DQVPIYVVTLSQYN
+418 DKVPIYVVSLSQYN
-432 ATLALRGEKPVALKA
+432 ATLALRGDKPATLKA
-447 GDALVITDMSN
+447 NEALVTTDMNN
-458 MAGFWQRVALKR
+458 MVSFWQRVALKR
-470 GSFDFLGTT
+470 EGFDFLGTA

-485 RTTMELHD
+485 STTMEYQN
-493 SVNTSMGTIVVP
+493 SVNTSVGTIVVP
-505 DDVFESKRTELEP
+505 DAALESKRAQLEP
-518 LTSYL
+518 RSSLL
-523 NVKARDS
+523 NVKAADS

-542 AHQPGLLYAAE
+542 AHQPGLLFAAE
-553 SKSSAKEEVVGLTA
+553 SKSTAKEEVVGLTA
-567 VIGYLALYIGFV
+567 IVGYLALYIGFV

-618 AILMQIAIYFLF
+618 AILAQIATYFLF

-636 AHSYVVLGVLGN
+636 AHSYVALGVLGG
-648 VIKSLGVFDFLR
+648 VIKSLGVLDFLR

-689 EKVRRRE
+689 EKVQRRE

>member
-13 SIKDFGIYFLTL
+13 SIRDFGIYFLTL

-38 TQQSAVLSLST
+38 TQQSAVLRLSGN
-49 DMRTLVRELGM
+49 MRTLVQELGT
-60 VIGGVS
+60 IIRGVS
-66 VFVAVLLAFLVLFG
+66 IFVAVLLAFLVLFG

-105 AGIVAMESLVV
+105 SGIVAMESLAV

-136 YATAHLFNTHVRGF
+136 YATARLFNTHVTGF
-150 GLMFSS
+150 GLMFSGQ
-156 HACVYTVMSFAI
+156 ACAYTVMSFAI
-168 IFIVVGALNVLEVS
+168 IFLVVGALNVLEVS
-182 RFKLIDLMNAD
+182 RFRLIDLMNAD

-211 VVSLVLIGVAYHV
+211 VVSLALIGVAYHE

-231 AVDWRFNLATALV
+231 AIDWRFNLATALV

-273 LNMFT
+273 LNMFA

-330 VAMYSTAAKDDS
+330 IAMYSTAQTSHASDADD
-342 SSSAVAQGT
+342 V
-351 PGAVGTESGSR
+351 SGSG
-362 KEELLKA
+362 KEALLKA

-375 SLVAS
+375 SLVAD
-380 SARIDVYQDPS
+380 SARIDLYQDPS
-391 MRLNLKALRGDTGVE
+391 MRLNLKTLRGDTGVE
-406 LPDSFEKYTNGL
+406 LPDSFAKYTNGL
-418 DQVPIYVVTLSQYN
+418 DKVPIYVVSLSQYN
-432 ATLALRGEKPVALKA
+432 AILALRGDKPATLKA
-447 GDALVITDMSN
+447 NEALVTTDMNN
-458 MAGFWQRVALKR
+458 MVSFWQRVALKR
-470 GSFDFLGTT
+470 GSFDFLGTA

-485 RTTMELHD
+485 GTTMEYQN
-493 SVNTSMGTIVVP
+493 SVNTSVGTIVVP
-505 DDVFESKRTELEP
+505 DAALESKRAQLEP
-518 LTSYL
+518 LSSLL
-523 NVKARDS
+523 NVKAADS

-542 AHQPGLLYAAE
+542 AHQPGLLFAAG
-553 SKSSAKEEVVGLTA
+553 SKSTAKEEVVGLTA
-567 VIGYLALYIGFV
+567 IVGYLALYIGFV

-618 AILMQIAIYFLF
+618 AILAQIATYFLF

-636 AHSYVVLGVLGN
+636 AHSYVALGVLGG
-648 VIKSLGVFDFLR
+648 VIKSLGVLDFLR

-689 EKVRRRE
+689 EKARRRE

>member
-38 TQQSAVLSLST
+38 TQQSAVLRLST

-105 AGIVAMESLVV
+105 SGIVAMESLAV

-136 YATAHLFNTHVRGF
+136 YATARLFNTHVTGF
-150 GLMFSS
+150 GLM
-156 HACVYTVMSFAI
+156 
-168 IFIVVGALNVLEVS
+168 NVLEVS
-182 RFKLIDLMNAD
+182 RFRLIDLMNAD

-211 VVSLVLIGVAYHV
+211 VVSLALIGVAYHE

-231 AVDWRFNLATALV
+231 AIDWRFNLATALV

-273 LNMFT
+273 LNMFA

-330 VAMYSTAAKDDS
+330 VAMYSTAQTSHASNAGD
-342 SSSAVAQGT
+342 V
-351 PGAVGTESGSR
+351 SGSG
-362 KEELLKA
+362 KEALLKA
-369 SIPDWD
+369 SVPDWD
-375 SLVAS
+375 SLVAD
-380 SARIDVYQDPS
+380 SARIDLYQDPS
-391 MRLNLKALRGDTGVE
+391 MRLNLKALRGDTGVA
-406 LPDSFEKYTNGL
+406 LPDSFAKYTNGL
-418 DQVPIYVVTLSQYN
+418 DKVPIYVVSLSQYN
-432 ATLALRGEKPVALKA
+432 AILALRGDKPATLKA
-447 GDALVITDMSN
+447 NEALVTTDMNN
-458 MAGFWQRVALKR
+458 MVSFWQRVALKR
-470 GSFDFLGTT
+470 EGFDFLGTA

-485 RTTMELHD
+485 STTMEYQN
-493 SVNTSMGTIVVP
+493 SVNTSVGTIVVP
-505 DDVFESKRTELEP
+505 DAALESKRAQLEP
-518 LTSYL
+518 LSSLL
-523 NVKARDS
+523 NVKAADS

-542 AHQPGLLYAAE
+542 AHQPGLLFAAG
-553 SKSSAKEEVVGLTA
+553 SKSTAKEEVVGLTA
-567 VIGYLALYIGFV
+567 IVGYLALYIGFV

-618 AILMQIAIYFLF
+618 AILAQIATYFLF

-636 AHSYVVLGVLGN
+636 AHSYVALGVLGG
-648 VIKSLGVFDFLR
+648 VIKSLGVLDFLR

-689 EKVRRRE
+689 EKARRRE

>member
-13 SIKDFGIYFLTL
+13 SIRDFGIYFLTL

-38 TQQSAVLSLST
+38 TQQSAVLKLSGN
-49 DMRTLVRELGM
+49 MRTLVQELGT
-60 VIGGVS
+60 IIRGVS
-66 VFVAVLLAFLVLFG
+66 IFVAVLLAFLVLFG

-105 AGIVAMESLVV
+105 SGIVAMESLAV

-136 YATAHLFNTHVRGF
+136 YATARLFNTHVTGF
-150 GLMFSS
+150 GLMFSGQ
-156 HACVYTVMSFAI
+156 ACAYTVMSFAI
-168 IFIVVGALNVLEVS
+168 IFLVVGALNVLEVS
-182 RFKLIDLMNAD
+182 RFRLIDLMNAD

-211 VVSLVLIGVAYHV
+211 VVSLALIGVAYHE

-231 AVDWRFNLATALV
+231 AIDWRFNLATALV

-273 LNMFT
+273 LNMFA

-330 VAMYSTAAKDDS
+330 IAMYSTAQTSHASDADD
-342 SSSAVAQGT
+342 V
-351 PGAVGTESGSR
+351 SGSG
-362 KEELLKA
+362 KEALLKA
-369 SIPDWD
+369 SVPDWD
-375 SLVAS
+375 SLVAD
-380 SARIDVYQDPS
+380 SARIDLYQDPS
-391 MRLNLKALRGDTGVE
+391 MRLNLKALRGDTGVA
-406 LPDSFEKYTNGL
+406 LPDSFAKYTNGL
-418 DQVPIYVVTLSQYN
+418 DKVPIYVVSLSQYN
-432 ATLALRGEKPVALKA
+432 AILALRGDKPATLKA
-447 GDALVITDMSN
+447 NEALVTTDMNN
-458 MAGFWQRVALKR
+458 MVGFWQRVALKR
-470 GSFDFLGTT
+470 EGFDFLGTA

-485 RTTMELHD
+485 STTMEYQN
-493 SVNTSMGTIVVP
+493 SVNTSVGTIVVP
-505 DDVFESKRTELEP
+505 DAALESKRAQLEP
-518 LTSYL
+518 LSSLL
-523 NVKARDS
+523 NVKAADS

-542 AHQPGLLYAAE
+542 AHQPGLLFAAG
-553 SKSSAKEEVVGLTA
+553 SKSTAKEEVVGLTA
-567 VIGYLALYIGFV
+567 IVGYLALYIGFV

-618 AILMQIAIYFLF
+618 AILAQIATYFLF

-636 AHSYVVLGVLGN
+636 AHSYVALGVLGG
-648 VIKSLGVFDFLR
+648 VIKSLGVLDFLR

-689 EKVRRRE
+689 EKVQRRE

>member
-13 SIKDFGIYFLTL
+13 SIRDFGIYFLTL

-38 TQQSAVLSLST
+38 TQQSAVLKLSGN
-49 DMRTLVRELGM
+49 MRTLVQELGT
-60 VIGGVS
+60 IIRGVS
-66 VFVAVLLAFLVLFG
+66 IFVAVLLAFLVLFG

-105 AGIVAMESLVV
+105 SGIVAMESLAV

-136 YATAHLFNTHVRGF
+136 YATARLFNTHVTGF
-150 GLMFSS
+150 GLMFSGQ
-156 HACVYTVMSFAI
+156 ACAYTVMSFAI
-168 IFIVVGALNVLEVS
+168 IFLVVGALNVLEVS
-182 RFKLIDLMNAD
+182 RFRLIDLMNAD

-211 VVSLVLIGVAYHV
+211 VVSLALIGVAYHE

-231 AVDWRFNLATALV
+231 AIDWRFNLATALV

-273 LNMFT
+273 LNMFA

-330 VAMYSTAAKDDS
+330 IAMYSTAQTSHASDADD
-342 SSSAVAQGT
+342 V
-351 PGAVGTESGSR
+351 SGSG
-362 KEELLKA
+362 KEALLKA

-375 SLVAS
+375 SLVAD
-380 SARIDVYQDPS
+380 SARIDLYQDPS
-391 MRLNLKALRGDTGVE
+391 MRLNLKTLRGDTGVE
-406 LPDSFEKYTNGL
+406 LPDSFAKYTNGL
-418 DQVPIYVVTLSQYN
+418 DKVPIYVVSLSQYN
-432 ATLALRGEKPVALKA
+432 ATLALRGDKPATLKA
-447 GDALVITDMSN
+447 NEALVTTDMNN
-458 MAGFWQRVALKR
+458 MVSFWQRVALKR
-470 GSFDFLGTT
+470 EGFDFLGTA

-485 RTTMELHD
+485 STTMEYQN
-493 SVNTSMGTIVVP
+493 SVNTSVGTIVVP
-505 DDVFESKRTELEP
+505 DAALESKRAQLEP
-518 LTSYL
+518 LSSLL
-523 NVKARDS
+523 NVKAADS

-542 AHQPGLLYAAE
+542 AHQPGLLFAAG
-553 SKSSAKEEVVGLTA
+553 SKSTAKEEVVGLTA
-567 VIGYLALYIGFV
+567 IVGYLALYIGFV

-618 AILMQIAIYFLF
+618 AILAQIATYFLF

-636 AHSYVVLGVLGN
+636 AHSYVALGVLGG
-648 VIKSLGVFDFLR
+648 VIKSLGVLDFLR

-689 EKVRRRE
+689 EKARRRE

>member
-13 SIKDFGIYFLTL
+13 SIRDFGIYFLTL

-38 TQQSAVLSLST
+38 TQQSAVLKLSGN
-49 DMRTLVRELGM
+49 MRTLVQELGT
-60 VIGGVS
+60 IIRGVS
-66 VFVAVLLAFLVLFG
+66 IFVAVLLAFLVLFG

-105 AGIVAMESLVV
+105 SGIVAMESLVV

-136 YATAHLFNTHVRGF
+136 YATARLFNTHVTGF
-150 GLMFSS
+150 GLMFSGQ
-156 HACVYTVMSFAI
+156 ACAYTVMSFAI
-168 IFIVVGALNVLEVS
+168 IFLVVGALNVLEVS
-182 RFKLIDLMNAD
+182 RFRLIDLMNAD

-211 VVSLVLIGVAYHV
+211 VVSLALIGVAYHE

-231 AVDWRFNLATALV
+231 AIDWRFNLATALV

-273 LNMFT
+273 LNMFA

-330 VAMYSTAAKDDS
+330 IAMYSTAQTSHASDADD
-342 SSSAVAQGT
+342 V
-351 PGAVGTESGSR
+351 SGSG
-362 KEELLKA
+362 KEALLKA

-375 SLVAS
+375 SLVAD
-380 SARIDVYQDPS
+380 SARIDLYQDPS
-391 MRLNLKALRGDTGVE
+391 MRLNLKALRGDTGVA
-406 LPDSFEKYTNGL
+406 LPDSFAKYTNGL
-418 DQVPIYVVTLSQYN
+418 DKVPIYVVSLSQYN
-432 ATLALRGEKPVALKA
+432 AILALRGDKPATLKA
-447 GDALVITDMSN
+447 NEALVTTDMNN
-458 MAGFWQRVALKR
+458 MVSFWQRVALKR
-470 GSFDFLGTT
+470 EGFDFLGTA

-485 RTTMELHD
+485 STTMEYQN
-493 SVNTSMGTIVVP
+493 SVNTSVGTIVVP
-505 DDVFESKRTELEP
+505 DAALESKRAQLEP
-518 LTSYL
+518 LSSLL
-523 NVKARDS
+523 NVKAADS

-542 AHQPGLLYAAE
+542 AHQPGLLFAEE
-553 SKSSAKEEVVGLTA
+553 SKSTAKEEVVGLTA
-567 VIGYLALYIGFV
+567 IVGYLALYIGFV

-618 AILMQIAIYFLF
+618 AILAQIATYFLF

-636 AHSYVVLGVLGN
+636 AHSYVALGVLGG
-648 VIKSLGVFDFLR
+648 VIKSQGVLDFLR

-689 EKVRRRE
+689 EKVQRRE

>member
-13 SIKDFGIYFLTL
+13 SIRDFGIYFLTL

-38 TQQSAVLSLST
+38 TQQSAVLRLSGN
-49 DMRTLVRELGM
+49 MRTLVQELGT
-60 VIGGVS
+60 IIRGVS
-66 VFVAVLLAFLVLFG
+66 IFVAVLLAFLVLFG

-105 AGIVAMESLVV
+105 SGIVAMESLAV

-136 YATAHLFNTHVRGF
+136 YATARLFNTHVTGF
-150 GLMFSS
+150 GLMFSGQ
-156 HACVYTVMSFAI
+156 ACAYTVMSFAI
-168 IFIVVGALNVLEVS
+168 IFLVVGALNVLEVS
-182 RFKLIDLMNAD
+182 RFRLIDLMNAD

-211 VVSLVLIGVAYHV
+211 VVSLALIGVAYHE

-231 AVDWRFNLATALV
+231 AIDWRFNLATALV

-273 LNMFT
+273 LNMFA

-330 VAMYSTAAKDDS
+330 VAMYSTAQTSYASDADD
-342 SSSAVAQGT
+342 V
-351 PGAVGTESGSR
+351 SGSG
-362 KEELLKA
+362 KEALLKA
-369 SIPDWD
+369 SVPDWD
-375 SLVAS
+375 SLVAD
-380 SARIDVYQDPS
+380 SARIDLYQDPS
-391 MRLNLKALRGDTGVE
+391 MRLNLKALRGDTGVA
-406 LPDSFEKYTNGL
+406 LPDSFAKYTNGL
-418 DQVPIYVVTLSQYN
+418 DKVPIYVVSLSQYN
-432 ATLALRGEKPVALKA
+432 AILALRGDKPATLKA
-447 GDALVITDMSN
+447 NEALVTTDMNN
-458 MAGFWQRVALKR
+458 MVSFWQRVALKR
-470 GSFDFLGTT
+470 EGFDFLGTA

-485 RTTMELHD
+485 STTMEYQN
-493 SVNTSMGTIVVP
+493 SVNTSVGTIVVP
-505 DDVFESKRTELEP
+505 DAALESKRAQLKP
-518 LTSYL
+518 RSSLL
-523 NVKARDS
+523 NVKAKDS

-542 AHQPGLLYAAE
+542 AHQPGLLFAAG
-553 SKSSAKEEVVGLTA
+553 SKSTAKEEVVGLTA
-567 VIGYLALYIGFV
+567 IVGYLALYIGFV

-618 AILMQIAIYFLF
+618 AILAQIATYFLF

-636 AHSYVVLGVLGN
+636 AHSYVALGVLGG
-648 VIKSLGVFDFLR
+648 VIKSLGVLDFLR

-689 EKVRRRE
+689 EKVQRRE

>member
-13 SIKDFGIYFLTL
+13 SIRDFGIYFLTL

-38 TQQSAVLSLST
+38 TQQSAVLRLSGN
-49 DMRTLVRELGM
+49 MRTLVQELGT
-60 VIGGVS
+60 IIRGVS
-66 VFVAVLLAFLVLFG
+66 IFVAVLLAFLVLFG

-105 AGIVAMESLVV
+105 SGIVAMESLAV

-136 YATAHLFNTHVRGF
+136 YATARLFNTHVTGF
-150 GLMFSS
+150 GLMFSGQ
-156 HACVYTVMSFAI
+156 ACAYTVMSFAI
-168 IFIVVGALNVLEVS
+168 IFLVVGALNVLEVS
-182 RFKLIDLMNAD
+182 RFRLIDLMNAD

-211 VVSLVLIGVAYHV
+211 VVSLALIGVAYHE

-231 AVDWRFNLATALV
+231 AIDWRFNLATALV

-273 LNMFT
+273 LNMFA

-330 VAMYSTAAKDDS
+330 VAMYSTAQTSHASDADD
-342 SSSAVAQGT
+342 V
-351 PGAVGTESGSR
+351 SGSG
-362 KEELLKA
+362 KEALLKA
-369 SIPDWD
+369 SVPDWD
-375 SLVAS
+375 SLVAD
-380 SARIDVYQDPS
+380 SARIDLYQDPS
-391 MRLNLKALRGDTGVE
+391 MRLNLKTLRGDTGVE
-406 LPDSFEKYTNGL
+406 LPDSFAKYTNGL
-418 DQVPIYVVTLSQYN
+418 DKVPIYVVSLSQYN
-432 ATLALRGEKPVALKA
+432 ATLALRGDKPATLKA
-447 GDALVITDMSN
+447 NEALVTTDMNN
-458 MAGFWQRVALKR
+458 MVSFWQRVALKR
-470 GSFDFLGTT
+470 ESFDFLGTA

-485 RTTMELHD
+485 STTMEYQN
-493 SVNTSMGTIVVP
+493 SVNTSVGTIVVP
-505 DDVFESKRTELEP
+505 DAALESKRAQLKP
-518 LTSYL
+518 RSSLL
-523 NVKARDS
+523 NVKAADS

-542 AHQPGLLYAAE
+542 AHQPGLLFAAG
-553 SKSSAKEEVVGLTA
+553 SKSTAKEEVVGLTA
-567 VIGYLALYIGFV
+567 IVGYLALYIGFV

-618 AILMQIAIYFLF
+618 AILAQIATYFLF

-636 AHSYVVLGVLGN
+636 AHSYVALGVLGG
-648 VIKSLGVFDFLR
+648 VIKSLGVLDFLR

-689 EKVRRRE
+689 EKVQRRE

>member
-13 SIKDFGIYFLTL
+13 SIRDFGIYFLTL

-38 TQQSAVLSLST
+38 TQQSAVLKLSGN
-49 DMRTLVRELGM
+49 MRTLVQELGT
-60 VIGGVS
+60 IIRGVS
-66 VFVAVLLAFLVLFG
+66 IFVAVLLAFLVLFG

-105 AGIVAMESLVV
+105 SGIVAMESLAV

-136 YATAHLFNTHVRGF
+136 YATARLFNTHVTGF
-150 GLMFSS
+150 GLMFSGQ
-156 HACVYTVMSFAI
+156 ACAYTVMSFAI
-168 IFIVVGALNVLEVS
+168 IFLVVGALNVLEVS
-182 RFKLIDLMNAD
+182 RFRLIDLMNAD

-211 VVSLVLIGVAYHV
+211 VVSLALIGVAYHE

-231 AVDWRFNLATALV
+231 AIDWRFNLATALV

-273 LNMFT
+273 LNMFA

-330 VAMYSTAAKDDS
+330 VAMYSTAQTSHASNAGD
-342 SSSAVAQGT
+342 V
-351 PGAVGTESGSR
+351 SGSG
-362 KEELLKA
+362 KEALLKA
-369 SIPDWD
+369 SVPDWD
-375 SLVAS
+375 SLVAD
-380 SARIDVYQDPS
+380 SARIDLYQDPS
-391 MRLNLKALRGDTGVE
+391 MRLNLKMLRGDTGVE
-406 LPDSFEKYTNGL
+406 LPDSFAKYTNGL
-418 DQVPIYVVTLSQYN
+418 DKVPIYVVSLSQYN
-432 ATLALRGEKPVALKA
+432 ATLALRGDKPATLKA
-447 GDALVITDMSN
+447 NEALVTTDMNN
-458 MAGFWQRVALKR
+458 MVSFWQRVALKR
-470 GSFDFLGTT
+470 ESFDFLGTA

-485 RTTMELHD
+485 STTMEYQN
-493 SVNTSMGTIVVP
+493 SVNTSVGTIVVP
-505 DDVFESKRTELEP
+505 DTALESKRAQLEP
-518 LTSYL
+518 LSSLL
-523 NVKARDS
+523 NVKTADS

-542 AHQPGLLYAAE
+542 AHQPGLLFAAG
-553 SKSSAKEEVVGLTA
+553 SKSTAKEEVVGLTA
-567 VIGYLALYIGFV
+567 IVGYLALYIGFV

-618 AILMQIAIYFLF
+618 AILAQIATYFLF

-636 AHSYVVLGVLGN
+636 AHSYAALGVLGG
-648 VIKSLGVFDFLR
+648 VIKSLGVLDFLR

-689 EKVRRRE
+689 EKARRRE

>member
-13 SIKDFGIYFLTL
+13 SIRDFGIYFLTL

-38 TQQSAVLSLST
+38 TQQSAVLKLSGN
-49 DMRTLVRELGM
+49 MRTLVQELGT
-60 VIGGVS
+60 IIRGVS
-66 VFVAVLLAFLVLFG
+66 IFVAVLLAFLVLFG

-105 AGIVAMESLVV
+105 SGIVAMESLAV

-136 YATAHLFNTHVRGF
+136 YATARLFNTHVTGF
-150 GLMFSS
+150 GLMFSGQ
-156 HACVYTVMSFAI
+156 ACAYTVMSFAI
-168 IFIVVGALNVLEVS
+168 IFLVVGALNVLEVS
-182 RFKLIDLMNAD
+182 RFRLIDLMNAD

-211 VVSLVLIGVAYHV
+211 VVSLALIGVAYHE

-231 AVDWRFNLATALV
+231 AIDWRFNLATALV

-273 LNMFT
+273 LNMFA

-330 VAMYSTAAKDDS
+330 IAMYSTAQTSHASDADD
-342 SSSAVAQGT
+342 V
-351 PGAVGTESGSR
+351 SGSG
-362 KEELLKA
+362 KEALLKA
-369 SIPDWD
+369 SVPDWD
-375 SLVAS
+375 SLVAD
-380 SARIDVYQDPS
+380 SARIDLYQDPS
-391 MRLNLKALRGDTGVE
+391 MRLNLKTLRGDTGVE
-406 LPDSFEKYTNGL
+406 LPDSFAKYTNGL
-418 DQVPIYVVTLSQYN
+418 DKVPIYVVSLSQYN
-432 ATLALRGEKPVALKA
+432 ATLALRGDKPATLKA
-447 GDALVITDMSN
+447 NEALVTTDMNN
-458 MAGFWQRVALKR
+458 MVSFWQRVALKR
-470 GSFDFLGTT
+470 EGFDFLGTA

-485 RTTMELHD
+485 STTMEYQN
-493 SVNTSMGTIVVP
+493 SVNTSVGTIVVP
-505 DDVFESKRTELEP
+505 DAALESKRAQLEP
-518 LTSYL
+518 RSSLL
-523 NVKARDS
+523 NVKAADS

-542 AHQPGLLYAAE
+542 AHQPGLLFAAG
-553 SKSSAKEEVVGLTA
+553 SKSTAKEEVVGLTA
-567 VIGYLALYIGFV
+567 IVGYLALYIGFV

-618 AILMQIAIYFLF
+618 AILAQIATYFLF

-636 AHSYVVLGVLGN
+636 AHSYVALGVLGG
-648 VIKSLGVFDFLR
+648 VIKSLGVLDFLR

-689 EKVRRRE
+689 EKVQRRE

>member
-13 SIKDFGIYFLTL
+13 SIRDFGIYFLTL

-38 TQQSAVLSLST
+38 TQQSAVLKLSGN
-49 DMRTLVRELGM
+49 MRTLVQELGT
-60 VIGGVS
+60 IIRGVS
-66 VFVAVLLAFLVLFG
+66 IFVAVLLAFLVLFG

-105 AGIVAMESLVV
+105 SGIVAMESLAV

-136 YATAHLFNTHVRGF
+136 YATARLFNTHVTGF
-150 GLMFSS
+150 GLMFSGQ
-156 HACVYTVMSFAI
+156 ACAYTVMSFAI
-168 IFIVVGALNVLEVS
+168 IFLVVGALNVLEVS
-182 RFKLIDLMNAD
+182 RFRLIDLMNAD

-211 VVSLVLIGVAYHV
+211 VVSLALIGVAYHE

-231 AVDWRFNLATALV
+231 AIDWRFNLAIALV

-273 LNMFT
+273 LNMFA

-330 VAMYSTAAKDDS
+330 IAMYSTAQTSHASDADD
-342 SSSAVAQGT
+342 V
-351 PGAVGTESGSR
+351 SGSG
-362 KEELLKA
+362 KEALLKA
-369 SIPDWD
+369 SVPDWD
-375 SLVAS
+375 SLVAD
-380 SARIDVYQDPS
+380 SARIDLYQDPS
-391 MRLNLKALRGDTGVE
+391 MRLNLKTLRGDTGVE
-406 LPDSFEKYTNGL
+406 LPDSFAKYTNGL
-418 DQVPIYVVTLSQYN
+418 DKVPIYVVSLSQYN
-432 ATLALRGEKPVALKA
+432 ATLALRGDKPATLKA
-447 GDALVITDMSN
+447 NEALVTTDMNN
-458 MAGFWQRVALKR
+458 MVGFWQRVALKR
-470 GSFDFLGTT
+470 ESFDFLGTA

-485 RTTMELHD
+485 STTMEYQN
-493 SVNTSMGTIVVP
+493 SVNTSVGTIVVP
-505 DDVFESKRTELEP
+505 DAALESKRAQLEP
-518 LTSYL
+518 RSSLL
-523 NVKARDS
+523 NVKAADS

-542 AHQPGLLYAAE
+542 AHQPGLLFAAE
-553 SKSSAKEEVVGLTA
+553 SKSTAKEEVVGLTA
-567 VIGYLALYIGFV
+567 IVGYLALYIGFV

-618 AILMQIAIYFLF
+618 AILAQIATYFLF

-636 AHSYVVLGVLGN
+636 AHSYVALGVLGG
-648 VIKSLGVFDFLR
+648 VIKSLGVLDFLR

-689 EKVRRRE
+689 EKVQRRE

>member
-13 SIKDFGIYFLTL
+13 SIRDFGIYFLTL

-38 TQQSAVLSLST
+38 TQQSAVLRLSGN
-49 DMRTLVRELGM
+49 MRTLVQELGT
-60 VIGGVS
+60 IIRGVS
-66 VFVAVLLAFLVLFG
+66 IFVAVLLAFLVLFG

-105 AGIVAMESLVV
+105 SGIVAMESLAV

-136 YATAHLFNTHVRGF
+136 YATARLFNTHVTGF
-150 GLMFSS
+150 GLMFSGQ
-156 HACVYTVMSFAI
+156 ACAYTVMSFAI
-168 IFIVVGALNVLEVS
+168 IFLVVGALNVLEVS
-182 RFKLIDLMNAD
+182 RFRLIDLMNAD

-211 VVSLVLIGVAYHV
+211 VVSLALIGVAYHE

-231 AVDWRFNLATALV
+231 AIDWRFNLATALV

-273 LNMFT
+273 LNMFA

-330 VAMYSTAAKDDS
+330 IAMYSTAQTSHASDADD
-342 SSSAVAQGT
+342 V
-351 PGAVGTESGSR
+351 SGSG
-362 KEELLKA
+362 KEALLKA
-369 SIPDWD
+369 SVPDWD
-375 SLVAS
+375 SLVAD
-380 SARIDVYQDPS
+380 SARIDLYQDPS
-391 MRLNLKALRGDTGVE
+391 MRLNLKTLRGDTGVE
-406 LPDSFEKYTNGL
+406 LPDSFAKYTNGL
-418 DQVPIYVVTLSQYN
+418 DKVPIYVVSLSQYN
-432 ATLALRGEKPVALKA
+432 ATLALRGDKPATLKA
-447 GDALVITDMSN
+447 NEALVTTDMNN
-458 MAGFWQRVALKR
+458 MVSFWQRVALKR
-470 GSFDFLGTT
+470 GSFDFLGTA

-485 RTTMELHD
+485 STTMEYQN
-493 SVNTSMGTIVVP
+493 SVNTSVGTIVVP
-505 DDVFESKRTELEP
+505 DAALESKRAQLEP
-518 LTSYL
+518 RSSLL
-523 NVKARDS
+523 NVKAADS
-530 RAEARLYKEVVK
+530 RAEARLYREAVK
-542 AHQPGLLYAAE
+542 AHQPGLLFAAE

-567 VIGYLALYIGFV
+567 IVGYLALYIGFV

-618 AILMQIAIYFLF
+618 AILAQIATYFLF

-636 AHSYVVLGVLGN
+636 AHSYVALGVLGG
-648 VIKSLGVFDFLR
+648 VIKTLGVLDFLR
-660 PLGVTM
+660 PLGITM

-689 EKVRRRE
+689 EKVQRRE

>member
-13 SIKDFGIYFLTL
+13 SIRDFGIYFLTL

-38 TQQSAVLSLST
+38 TQQSAVLRLSGN
-49 DMRTLVRELGM
+49 MRTLVQELGT
-60 VIGGVS
+60 IIRGVS
-66 VFVAVLLAFLVLFG
+66 IFVAVLLAFLVLFG

-105 AGIVAMESLVV
+105 SGIVAMESLAV

-136 YATAHLFNTHVRGF
+136 YATARLFNTHVTGF
-150 GLMFSS
+150 GLMFSGQ
-156 HACVYTVMSFAI
+156 ACAYTVMSFAI
-168 IFIVVGALNVLEVS
+168 IFLVVGALNVLEVS
-182 RFKLIDLMNAD
+182 RFRLIDLMNAD

-211 VVSLVLIGVAYHV
+211 VVSLALIGVAYHE

-231 AVDWRFNLATALV
+231 AIDWRFNLATALV

-273 LNMFT
+273 LNMFA

-330 VAMYSTAAKDDS
+330 IAMYSTAQTSHASDADD
-342 SSSAVAQGT
+342 V
-351 PGAVGTESGSR
+351 SGSG
-362 KEELLKA
+362 KEALLKA
-369 SIPDWD
+369 SVPDWD
-375 SLVAS
+375 SLVAD
-380 SARIDVYQDPS
+380 SARIDLYQDPS
-391 MRLNLKALRGDTGVE
+391 MRLNLKALRGDTGVA
-406 LPDSFEKYTNGL
+406 LPDSFAKYTNGL
-418 DQVPIYVVTLSQYN
+418 DKVPIYVVSLSQYN
-432 ATLALRGEKPVALKA
+432 AILALRGDKPATLKA
-447 GDALVITDMSN
+447 NEALVTTDMNN
-458 MAGFWQRVALKR
+458 MVSFWQRVALKR
-470 GSFDFLGTT
+470 EGFDFLGTA

-485 RTTMELHD
+485 STTMEYQN
-493 SVNTSMGTIVVP
+493 SVNTSVGTIVVP
-505 DDVFESKRTELEP
+505 DAALESKRAQLEP
-518 LTSYL
+518 LSSLL
-523 NVKARDS
+523 NVKAADS

-542 AHQPGLLYAAE
+542 AHQPGLLFAAG
-553 SKSSAKEEVVGLTA
+553 SKSTAKEEVVGLTA
-567 VIGYLALYIGFV
+567 IVGYLALYIGFV

-618 AILMQIAIYFLF
+618 AILAQIATYFLF

-636 AHSYVVLGVLGN
+636 AHSYVALGVLGG
-648 VIKSLGVFDFLR
+648 VIKSLGVLDFLR

-689 EKVRRRE
+689 EKVQRRE

>member
-13 SIKDFGIYFLTL
+13 SIRDFGIYFLTL

-38 TQQSAVLSLST
+38 TQQSAVLKLSGN
-49 DMRTLVRELGM
+49 MRTLVQELGT
-60 VIGGVS
+60 IIRGVS
-66 VFVAVLLAFLVLFG
+66 IFVAVLLAFLVLFG

-105 AGIVAMESLVV
+105 SGIVAMESLAV

-136 YATAHLFNTHVRGF
+136 YATARLFNTHVTGF
-150 GLMFSS
+150 GLMFSGQ
-156 HACVYTVMSFAI
+156 ACAYTVMSFAI
-168 IFIVVGALNVLEVS
+168 IFLVVGALNVLEVS
-182 RFKLIDLMNAD
+182 RFRLIDLMNAD

-211 VVSLVLIGVAYHV
+211 VVSLALIGVAYHE

-231 AVDWRFNLATALV
+231 AIDWRFNLATALV

-273 LNMFT
+273 LNMFA

-330 VAMYSTAAKDDS
+330 VAMYSTAQTSYASDADD
-342 SSSAVAQGT
+342 V
-351 PGAVGTESGSR
+351 SGSG
-362 KEELLKA
+362 KEALLKA
-369 SIPDWD
+369 SVPDWD
-375 SLVAS
+375 SLVAD
-380 SARIDVYQDPS
+380 SARIDLYQDPS
-391 MRLNLKALRGDTGVE
+391 MRLNLKTLRGDTGVE
-406 LPDSFEKYTNGL
+406 LPDSFAKYTNGL
-418 DQVPIYVVTLSQYN
+418 DKVPIYVVSLSQYN
-432 ATLALRGEKPVALKA
+432 ATLALRGDKPATLKA
-447 GDALVITDMSN
+447 NEALVTTDMNN
-458 MAGFWQRVALKR
+458 MVSFWQRVALKR
-470 GSFDFLGTT
+470 ESFDFLGTA

-485 RTTMELHD
+485 STTMEYQN
-493 SVNTSMGTIVVP
+493 SVNTSVGTIVVP
-505 DDVFESKRTELEP
+505 DAALESKRAQLEP
-518 LTSYL
+518 RSSLL
-523 NVKARDS
+523 NVKAAGS

-542 AHQPGLLYAAE
+542 AHQPGLLFAAE
-553 SKSSAKEEVVGLTA
+553 SKSTAKEEVVGLTA
-567 VIGYLALYIGFV
+567 IVGYLALYIGFV

-618 AILMQIAIYFLF
+618 AILAQIATYFLF

-636 AHSYVVLGVLGN
+636 AHSYVALGVLGG
-648 VIKSLGVFDFLR
+648 VIKSLGVLDFLR

>member
-13 SIKDFGIYFLTL
+13 SIRDFGIYFLTL

-38 TQQSAVLSLST
+38 TQQSAVLKLSGN
-49 DMRTLVRELGM
+49 MRTLVQELGT
-60 VIGGVS
+60 IIRGVS
-66 VFVAVLLAFLVLFG
+66 IFVAVLLAFLVLFG

-105 AGIVAMESLVV
+105 SGIVAMESLAV

-136 YATAHLFNTHVRGF
+136 YATARLFNTHVTGF
-150 GLMFSS
+150 GLMFSGQ
-156 HACVYTVMSFAI
+156 ACAYTVMSFAI
-168 IFIVVGALNVLEVS
+168 IFLVVGALNVLEVS
-182 RFKLIDLMNAD
+182 RFRLIDLMNAD

-211 VVSLVLIGVAYHV
+211 VVSLALIGVAYHE

-231 AVDWRFNLATALV
+231 AIDWRFNLATALV

-273 LNMFT
+273 LNMFA

-330 VAMYSTAAKDDS
+330 IAMYSTAQTSHASDADD
-342 SSSAVAQGT
+342 V
-351 PGAVGTESGSR
+351 SGSG
-362 KEELLKA
+362 KEALLKA

-375 SLVAS
+375 SLVAD
-380 SARIDVYQDPS
+380 SARIDLYQDPS
-391 MRLNLKALRGDTGVE
+391 MRLNLKALRGDTGVA
-406 LPDSFEKYTNGL
+406 LPDSFAKYTNGL
-418 DQVPIYVVTLSQYN
+418 DKVPIYVVSLSQYN
-432 ATLALRGEKPVALKA
+432 AILALRGDKPATLKA
-447 GDALVITDMSN
+447 NEALVTTDMNN
-458 MAGFWQRVALKR
+458 MVSFWQRVALKR
-470 GSFDFLGTT
+470 EGFDFLGTA

-485 RTTMELHD
+485 STTMEYQN
-493 SVNTSMGTIVVP
+493 SVNTSVGTIVVP
-505 DDVFESKRTELEP
+505 DAALESKRAQLEP
-518 LTSYL
+518 LSSLL
-523 NVKARDS
+523 NVKAKDS

-542 AHQPGLLYAAE
+542 AHQPGLLFAAG
-553 SKSSAKEEVVGLTA
+553 SKSTAKEEVVGLTA
-567 VIGYLALYIGFV
+567 IVGYLALYIGFV

-618 AILMQIAIYFLF
+618 AILAQIATYFLF

-636 AHSYVVLGVLGN
+636 AHSYVALGVLGG
-648 VIKSLGVFDFLR
+648 VIKSLGVLDFLR

-689 EKVRRRE
+689 EKVQRRE

>member
-13 SIKDFGIYFLTL
+13 SIRDFGIYFLTL

-38 TQQSAVLSLST
+38 TQQSAVLKLSGN
-49 DMRTLVRELGM
+49 MRTLVQELGT
-60 VIGGVS
+60 IIRGVS
-66 VFVAVLLAFLVLFG
+66 IFVAVLLAFLVLFG

-105 AGIVAMESLVV
+105 SGIVAMESLAV

-136 YATAHLFNTHVRGF
+136 YATARLFNTHVTGF
-150 GLMFSS
+150 GLMFSGQ
-156 HACVYTVMSFAI
+156 ACAYTVMSFAI
-168 IFIVVGALNVLEVS
+168 IFLVVGALNVLEVS
-182 RFKLIDLMNAD
+182 RFRLIDLMNAD

-211 VVSLVLIGVAYHV
+211 VVSLALIGVAYHE

-231 AVDWRFNLATALV
+231 AIDWRFNLATALV

-273 LNMFT
+273 LNMFA

-330 VAMYSTAAKDDS
+330 VAMYSTAQTSHASNAGD
-342 SSSAVAQGT
+342 V
-351 PGAVGTESGSR
+351 SGSG
-362 KEELLKA
+362 KEALLKA
-369 SIPDWD
+369 SVPDWD
-375 SLVAS
+375 SLVAD
-380 SARIDVYQDPS
+380 SARIDLYQDPS
-391 MRLNLKALRGDTGVE
+391 MRLNLKMLRGDTGVE
-406 LPDSFEKYTNGL
+406 LPDSFAKYTNGL
-418 DQVPIYVVTLSQYN
+418 DKVPIYVVSLSQYN
-432 ATLALRGEKPVALKA
+432 ATLALRGDKPATLKA
-447 GDALVITDMSN
+447 NEALVTTDMNN
-458 MAGFWQRVALKR
+458 MVSFWQRVALKR
-470 GSFDFLGTT
+470 ESFDFLGTA

-485 RTTMELHD
+485 STTMEYQN
-493 SVNTSMGTIVVP
+493 SVNTSVGTIVVP
-505 DDVFESKRTELEP
+505 DAALESKRAQLEP
-518 LTSYL
+518 LSSLL
-523 NVKARDS
+523 NVKTADS

-542 AHQPGLLYAAE
+542 AHQPGLLFAAG
-553 SKSSAKEEVVGLTA
+553 SKSTAKEEVVGLTA
-567 VIGYLALYIGFV
+567 IVGYLALYIGFV

-618 AILMQIAIYFLF
+618 AILAQIATYFLF

-636 AHSYVVLGVLGN
+636 AHSYVALGVLGG
-648 VIKSLGVFDFLR
+648 VIKSLGVLDFLR

-674 GYFLLTYGMARGVIG
+674 GYFLLTYGMARGVLG
-689 EKVRRRE
+689 EKARRRE

>member
-13 SIKDFGIYFLTL
+13 SIRDFGIYFLTL

-38 TQQSAVLSLST
+38 TQQSAVLRLSGN
-49 DMRTLVRELGM
+49 MRTLVQELGT
-60 VIGGVS
+60 IIRGVS
-66 VFVAVLLAFLVLFG
+66 IFVAVLLAFLVLFG

-105 AGIVAMESLVV
+105 SGIVAMESLAV

-136 YATAHLFNTHVRGF
+136 YATARLFNTHVTGF
-150 GLMFSS
+150 GLMFSGQ
-156 HACVYTVMSFAI
+156 ACAYTVMSFAI
-168 IFIVVGALNVLEVS
+168 IFLVVGALNVLEVS
-182 RFKLIDLMNAD
+182 RFRLIDLMNAD

-211 VVSLVLIGVAYHV
+211 VVSLALIGVAYHE

-231 AVDWRFNLATALV
+231 AIDWRFNLATALV

-273 LNMFT
+273 LNMFA

-330 VAMYSTAAKDDS
+330 VAMYSTAQTSHASNAGD
-342 SSSAVAQGT
+342 V
-351 PGAVGTESGSR
+351 SGSG
-362 KEELLKA
+362 KEALLKA
-369 SIPDWD
+369 SVPDWD
-375 SLVAS
+375 SLVAD
-380 SARIDVYQDPS
+380 SARIDLYQDPS
-391 MRLNLKALRGDTGVE
+391 MRLNLKALRGDTGVA
-406 LPDSFEKYTNGL
+406 LPDSFAKYTNGL
-418 DQVPIYVVTLSQYN
+418 DKVPIYVVSLSQYN
-432 ATLALRGEKPVALKA
+432 AILALRGDKPATLKA
-447 GDALVITDMSN
+447 NEALVTTDMNN
-458 MAGFWQRVALKR
+458 MVSFWQRVALKR
-470 GSFDFLGTT
+470 ESFDFLGTA

-485 RTTMELHD
+485 STTMEYQN
-493 SVNTSMGTIVVP
+493 SVNTSVGTIVVP
-505 DDVFESKRTELEP
+505 DTALESKRAQLEP
-518 LTSYL
+518 LSSLL
-523 NVKARDS
+523 NVKTADS

-542 AHQPGLLYAAE
+542 AHQPGLLFAAG
-553 SKSSAKEEVVGLTA
+553 SKSTAKEEVVGLTA
-567 VIGYLALYIGFV
+567 IVGYLALYIGFV

-618 AILMQIAIYFLF
+618 AILAQIATYFLF

-636 AHSYVVLGVLGN
+636 AHSYAALGVLGG
-648 VIKSLGVFDFLR
+648 VIKSLGVLDFLR

-689 EKVRRRE
+689 EKARRRE

>member
-13 SIKDFGIYFLTL
+13 SIRDFGIYFLTL

-38 TQQSAVLSLST
+38 TQQSAVLKLSGN
-49 DMRTLVRELGM
+49 MRTLVQELGT
-60 VIGGVS
+60 IIRGVS
-66 VFVAVLLAFLVLFG
+66 IFVAVLLAFLVLFG

-105 AGIVAMESLVV
+105 SGIVAMESLAV

-136 YATAHLFNTHVRGF
+136 YATARLFNTHVTGF
-150 GLMFSS
+150 GLMFSGQ
-156 HACVYTVMSFAI
+156 ACAYTVMSFAI
-168 IFIVVGALNVLEVS
+168 IFLVVGALNVLEVS
-182 RFKLIDLMNAD
+182 RFRLIDLMNAD

-211 VVSLVLIGVAYHV
+211 VVSLALIGVAYHE

-231 AVDWRFNLATALV
+231 AIDWRFNLATALV

-273 LNMFT
+273 LNMFA

-330 VAMYSTAAKDDS
+330 VAMYSTAQTSHASDADD
-342 SSSAVAQGT
+342 V
-351 PGAVGTESGSR
+351 SGSG
-362 KEELLKA
+362 KEALLKA
-369 SIPDWD
+369 SVPDWD
-375 SLVAS
+375 SLVAD
-380 SARIDVYQDPS
+380 SARIDLYQDPS
-391 MRLNLKALRGDTGVE
+391 MRLNLKTLRGDTGVE
-406 LPDSFEKYTNGL
+406 LPDSFAKYTNGL
-418 DQVPIYVVTLSQYN
+418 DKVPIYVVSLSQYN
-432 ATLALRGEKPVALKA
+432 ATLALRGDKPATLKA
-447 GDALVITDMSN
+447 NEALVTTDMNN
-458 MAGFWQRVALKR
+458 MVSFWQRVALKR
-470 GSFDFLGTT
+470 EGFDFLGTA

-485 RTTMELHD
+485 STTMEYQN
-493 SVNTSMGTIVVP
+493 SVNTSVGTIVVP
-505 DDVFESKRTELEP
+505 DAALESKRAQLEP
-518 LTSYL
+518 RSSLL
-523 NVKARDS
+523 NVKAAGS

-542 AHQPGLLYAAE
+542 AHQPGLLFAAG
-553 SKSSAKEEVVGLTA
+553 SKSTAKEEVVGLTA
-567 VIGYLALYIGFV
+567 IVGYLALYIGFV

-618 AILMQIAIYFLF
+618 AILAQIATYFLF

-636 AHSYVVLGVLGN
+636 AHSYVALGVLGG
-648 VIKSLGVFDFLR
+648 VIKSLGVLDFLR

-689 EKVRRRE
+689 EKARRRE

>member
-13 SIKDFGIYFLTL
+13 SIRDFGIYFLTL

-38 TQQSAVLSLST
+38 TQQSAVLRLSGN
-49 DMRTLVRELGM
+49 MRTLVQELGT
-60 VIGGVS
+60 IIRGVS
-66 VFVAVLLAFLVLFG
+66 IFVAVLLAFLVLFG

-105 AGIVAMESLVV
+105 SGIVAMESLAV

-136 YATAHLFNTHVRGF
+136 YATARLFNTHVTGF
-150 GLMFSS
+150 GLMFSGQ
-156 HACVYTVMSFAI
+156 ACAYTVMSFAI
-168 IFIVVGALNVLEVS
+168 IFLVVGALNVLEVS
-182 RFKLIDLMNAD
+182 RFRLIDLMNAD

-211 VVSLVLIGVAYHV
+211 VVSLALIGVAYHE

-231 AVDWRFNLATALV
+231 AIDWRFNLATALV

-273 LNMFT
+273 LNMFA

-330 VAMYSTAAKDDS
+330 VAMYSTAQTSHASDADD
-342 SSSAVAQGT
+342 V
-351 PGAVGTESGSR
+351 SGSG
-362 KEELLKA
+362 KEALLKA
-369 SIPDWD
+369 SVPDWD
-375 SLVAS
+375 SLVAD
-380 SARIDVYQDPS
+380 SARIDLYQDPS
-391 MRLNLKALRGDTGVE
+391 MRLNLKTLRGDTGVE
-406 LPDSFEKYTNGL
+406 LPDSFAKYTNGL
-418 DQVPIYVVTLSQYN
+418 DKVPIYVVSLSQYN
-432 ATLALRGEKPVALKA
+432 ATLALRGDKPATLKA
-447 GDALVITDMSN
+447 NEALVTTDMNN
-458 MAGFWQRVALKR
+458 MVSFWQRVALKR
-470 GSFDFLGTT
+470 ESFDFLGTAL
-479 MRLRAR
+479 RLRAR
-485 RTTMELHD
+485 STTMEYQN
-493 SVNTSMGTIVVP
+493 SVNTSVGTIVVP
-505 DDVFESKRTELEP
+505 DAALESKRAQLEP
-518 LTSYL
+518 RSSLL
-523 NVKARDS
+523 NVKAAGS

-542 AHQPGLLYAAE
+542 AHRPGLLFAAE
-553 SKSSAKEEVVGLTA
+553 SKSTAKEEVVGLTA
-567 VIGYLALYIGFV
+567 IVGYLALYIGFV

-618 AILMQIAIYFLF
+618 AILAQIATYFLF

-636 AHSYVVLGVLGN
+636 AHSYVALGVLGG
-648 VIKSLGVFDFLR
+648 VIKSLGVLDFLR

-689 EKVRRRE
+689 EKARRRE

>member
-38 TQQSAVLSLST
+38 TQQSAVLRLST

-105 AGIVAMESLVV
+105 SGIVAMESLAV

-136 YATAHLFNTHVRGF
+136 YATARLFNTHVTGF
-150 GLMFSS
+150 GLMFSGQ
-156 HACVYTVMSFAI
+156 ACAYTVMSFAI
-168 IFIVVGALNVLEVS
+168 IFLVVGALNVLEVS
-182 RFKLIDLMNAD
+182 RFRLIDLMNAD

-211 VVSLVLIGVAYHV
+211 VVSLALIGVAYHE

-231 AVDWRFNLATALV
+231 AIDWRFNLATALV

-273 LNMFT
+273 LNMFA

-330 VAMYSTAAKDDS
+330 IAMYSTAQTSHASDADD
-342 SSSAVAQGT
+342 V
-351 PGAVGTESGSR
+351 SGSG
-362 KEELLKA
+362 KEALLKA

-375 SLVAS
+375 SLVAD
-380 SARIDVYQDPS
+380 SARIDLYQDPS
-391 MRLNLKALRGDTGVE
+391 MRLNLKALRGDTGVA
-406 LPDSFEKYTNGL
+406 LPDSFAKYTNGL
-418 DQVPIYVVTLSQYN
+418 DKVPIYVVSLSQYN
-432 ATLALRGEKPVALKA
+432 AILALRGDKPATLKA
-447 GDALVITDMSN
+447 NEALVTTDMNN
-458 MAGFWQRVALKR
+458 MVSFWQRVALKR
-470 GSFDFLGTT
+470 EGFDFLGTA

-485 RTTMELHD
+485 STTMEYQN
-493 SVNTSMGTIVVP
+493 SVNTSVGTIVVP
-505 DDVFESKRTELEP
+505 DAALESKRAQLEP
-518 LTSYL
+518 RSSLL
-523 NVKARDS
+523 NVKAADS

-542 AHQPGLLYAAE
+542 AHQPGLLFAAG
-553 SKSSAKEEVVGLTA
+553 SKSTAKEEVVGLTA
-567 VIGYLALYIGFV
+567 IVGYLALYIGFV

-618 AILMQIAIYFLF
+618 AILAQIATYFLF

-636 AHSYVVLGVLGN
+636 AHSYVALGVLGG
-648 VIKSLGVFDFLR
+648 VIKSLGVLDFLR

-689 EKVRRRE
+689 EKARRRE